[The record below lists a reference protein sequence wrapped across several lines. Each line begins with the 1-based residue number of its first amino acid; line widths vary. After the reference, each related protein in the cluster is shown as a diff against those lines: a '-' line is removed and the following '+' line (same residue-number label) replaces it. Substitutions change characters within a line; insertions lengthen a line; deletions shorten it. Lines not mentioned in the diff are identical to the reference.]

1 MRVFFQTSRQRSFL
15 SACRIARKKWSAS
28 VPLLLAAL
36 LTVVFYSCRDEDLLP
51 SVQSVE
57 HNGTRTED
65 NANTSGL
72 TISGDIKKFYDDK
85 NNLLY
90 SGYTYAPS
98 RRVPLVGEGRVI
110 NQITKNLV
118 GVLSNSDNKLEYLV
132 DKNLDNSVK
141 LTGLAEVNTGLPI
154 LSVKDVNRVYYDS
167 SNGIKV
173 GFLYKDPG
181 GLLSLNVLK
190 GFWVKTYL
198 KGEEQ
203 DGSSTSGSGD
213 DFQLLNLNLLN
224 VSGGLSEIS
233 FTTTK
238 PFDEVRI
245 GCASIDVD
253 VLSGLEFYYAF
264 VGENPKKIA
273 ASFGYYKE
281 AETNSGLGN
290 TNNLIDEYPD
300 NSEQLSMLGHHELYV
315 DFNEKIVKD
324 SEIGFKTGGLKTLDI
339 DLTGLSLFE
348 LTNNDVNNKYVWG
361 NEKVLSGGIGIS
373 LLGTQDGSM
382 SAIAKEDCYGV
393 KIKLNTGLV
402 GGLLDAILGLLG
414 NTHYYYAY
422 SRDPVEIDVS
432 SYFTIG
438 NDTISTDYY
447 NLPTPSDDGSVSY
460 SLDRWPSGATSPS
473 ISGNRIT
480 GMTVNGDYV
489 VQAIYK
495 RGEETS
501 WSYAVIHR
509 DKKEAEAGC
518 NTMMINTSA
527 NQGQYTVVESSG
539 SQGGISLFNK
549 INNRQNLV
557 DDDYTNYAEATNV
570 LSLIQFGS
578 LAGVHSSQDIA
589 PQGGGKTR
597 VGFVMQTNNQLLGAD
612 VLKFFFIRL
621 YNDGK
626 EVFSGLTAENDAV
639 GVGLVGNDGSKLR
652 FYVETDQTFD
662 QVELWTAGLL
672 NVNLNTF
679 RLYYAFYEPVTCEEY
694 AGTSEACMEM
704 ITAQKHG
711 ATINYA
717 ETKSSSAASV
727 GSTMN
732 NLSYVIDNSQQTA
745 ASIVAGVSL
754 ISRSTVAVKFNSIRG
769 GQPVGA
775 ILRTP
780 GYVLNASVLQNVT
793 IAAYNGGQAVASES
807 TSGGLASIEVIS
819 DAGLAYMEVTPLQD
833 YDEVRISFPS
843 LADALET
850 VWLSGFYIRP
860 DANGNGIPD
869 CAEEPDD
876 QGGTDGITYKSIT
889 EHVCVDETND
899 LGKVRISVDAQ
910 DDKVGTKL
918 TFTCYPYNGNGQKIE
933 QEAELQQDDKGYF
946 FELSLPVGDYSISG
960 LSTYNGLRAQ
970 VHPLKTTWKRNAAD
984 TDWNNWSN
992 WTDGSPWGCTN
1003 VVIPTGATRY
1013 PNLKAWGSVD
1023 KFYGG
1028 NYCANIHFEPGAAV
1042 LNTQYLEY
1050 DCAYVEMEVQSGMY
1064 HMISTP
1070 LHGMVTGDMF
1080 VSPEM
1085 PAYFTPLNGAT
1096 YREVRHNPVV
1106 RQKMYSRAVTTATSG
1121 TDLNGTVAATADWSR
1136 TFNAVAQL
1144 YEQAQGIKMMV
1155 GNEGDG
1161 TSYRLRFPKAYTEY
1175 NYYTLSGGWVKE
1187 ETLPEG
1193 ARNMNGKFAYEESGF
1208 KPENAGRS
1216 FTFKLRNEEQGA
1228 TYFVAGNPFMSYLD
1242 IKTFLTENK
1251 QSVQAI
1257 RIIDSENVFGE
1268 EEGLVRISLSE
1279 NGNLSFDVAGEQSN
1293 TIAPLQAFYVEASG
1307 DNASDNV
1314 DITYTSNMFVQPF
1327 ASTATRSSRSASVP
1341 AAGEMKISAVS
1352 GNSVSSCSLLRS
1364 AGASDAYNAKED
1376 VITLID
1382 ENFMPKVKVYTVA
1395 GKRALDIQK
1404 IKNAARVDL
1413 GFMVKDGSQQTK
1425 FTLNYGSN
1433 WKGWTLVDKQTGN
1446 RYLLDG
1452 TSLTVNA
1459 GAMKSNNGRFY
1470 LVKE

>member
-1 MRVFFQTSRQRSFL
+1 MSVFFQTSRQRSFL
-15 SACRIARKKWSAS
+15 SACRIAGKKWSAS
-28 VPLLLAAL
+28 VPLFLAAL

-51 SVQSVE
+51 SVQSFE
-57 HNGTRTED
+57 QGGTRAE
-65 NANTSGL
+65 AASTSGL
-72 TISGDIKKFYDDK
+72 DVVQDA
-85 NNLLY
+85 
-90 SGYTYAPS
+90 TYGATYKPNC
-98 RRVPLVGEGRVI
+98 RVPLVGEGRVI

-132 DKNLDNSVK
+132 DKNLDNSVSLK
-141 LTGLAEVNTGLPI
+141 GLAEVNTGLPI

-181 GLLSLNVLK
+181 GLLSLDVLK

-203 DGSSTSGSGD
+203 DGSSTLGSGEN
-213 DFQLLNLNLLN
+213 FQLLNLNLLN

-233 FTTTK
+233 FTTTR

-273 ASFGYYKE
+273 AEKH
-281 AETNSGLGN
+281 
-290 TNNLIDEYPD
+290 EYPYA
-300 NSEQLSMLGHHELYV
+300 EQERPLHPLSKGDLVNESLTDGPVCEL
-315 DFNEKIVKD
+315 
-324 SEIGFKTGGLKTLDI
+324 
-339 DLTGLSLFE
+339 
-348 LTNNDVNNKYVWG
+348 
-361 NEKVLSGGIGIS
+361 IS
-373 LLGTQDGSM
+373 
-382 SAIAKEDCYGV
+382 
-393 KIKLNTGLV
+393 
-402 GGLLDAILGLLG
+402 GLLG
-414 NTHYYYAY
+414 GLTCRVDFGATIPVGSEVGYYTKGGGLASISLGATKLNAYDTSDNNPQSINTESGIGVSALAGGAREFSMILTKENAQRLELDLPSGINLLSAVRVHYAY

-447 NLPTPSDDGSVSY
+447 NLPTPSDGTVSY
-460 SLDRWPSGATSPS
+460 SLFSSPDGATSS

-480 GMTVNGDYV
+480 GMTVNGDYAV
-489 VQAIYK
+489 KAVYT
-495 RGEETS
+495 REEKEIS

-509 DKKEAEAGC
+509 NKKEAVAGC

-557 DDDYTNYAEATNV
+557 DGDYTNYAEATNV

-589 PQGGGKTR
+589 PQGGKTR

-621 YNDGK
+621 YKDGE
-626 EVFSGLTAENDAV
+626 EVFSGLTAENDAI

-652 FYVETDQTFD
+652 FYVETDKTFD

-679 RLYYAFYEPVTCEEY
+679 RLYYAFYEPTTCEEY

-727 GSTMN
+727 GATMN

-769 GQPVGA
+769 GQPLGA

-819 DAGLAYMEVTPLQD
+819 DAGLAYMEVTPLQG

-876 QGGTDGITYKSIT
+876 QGETDIAYKSIT
-889 EHVCVDETND
+889 EHVCVDETTY
-899 LGKVRISVDAQ
+899 LGNVRIFVDAQ

-933 QEAELQQDDKGYF
+933 QEAELRQDDKGYF

-970 VHPLKTTWKRNAAD
+970 VHPLKTTWKRNASD

-1003 VVIPTGATRY
+1003 VVIPAGATRY
-1013 PNLKAWGSVD
+1013 PNLNAWGSVD

-1070 LHGMVTGDMF
+1070 LHGMITGDMF

-1096 YREVRHNPVV
+1096 YREVRHNPIV

-1121 TDLNGTVAATADWSR
+1121 TDSNGTVVATADWSR
-1136 TFNAVAQL
+1136 TFNAVAQP

-1155 GNEGDG
+1155 GNDWG

-1175 NYYTLSGGWVKE
+1175 NYYTLSGRWVKK

-1216 FTFKLRNEEQGA
+1216 FTFELRNEEQGA

-1257 RIIDSENVFGE
+1257 RIIDSESVFGE
-1268 EEGLVRISLSE
+1268 EEGLVRISLGK
-1279 NGNLSFDVAGEQSN
+1279 NGDLSFDVAGEQSN
-1293 TIAPLQAFYVEASG
+1293 TIAPLQAFYVEALEG
-1307 DNASDNV
+1307 YTSDNV
-1314 DITYTSNMFVQPF
+1314 NITYTSDMFVQPS

-1341 AAGEMKISAVS
+1341 TAGEMKISAVS
-1352 GNSVSSCSLLRS
+1352 GNSVSSCSLIRS

-1376 VITLID
+1376 IVSLID
-1382 ENFMPKVKVYTVA
+1382 EDFMPKVKVYTVA
-1395 GKRALDIQK
+1395 DKRALDIQK
-1404 IKNAARVDL
+1404 MSNATRVDL
-1413 GFMVKDGSQQTK
+1413 GFMVKDGSQQTE
-1425 FTLNYGSN
+1425 FTLDYGSN
-1433 WKGWTLVDKQTGN
+1433 WKGWTLVDKQTGK
-1446 RYLLDG
+1446 RYLLMV
-1452 TSLTVNA
+1452 L
-1459 GAMKSNNGRFY
+1459 R
-1470 LVKE
+1470 LQ

>member
-1 MRVFFQTSRQRSFL
+1 MKSFFQTSRQRSFL
-15 SACRIARKKWSAS
+15 SACRITGKKWSAS

-36 LTVVFYSCRDEDLLP
+36 LAVVFYSCRDEDLFP
-51 SVQSVE
+51 SMQSFE
-57 HNGTRTED
+57 QGGTRAET
-65 NANTSGL
+65 ASTSGL
-72 TISGDIKKFYDDK
+72 DAVQDK
-85 NNLLY
+85 
-90 SGYTYAPS
+90 TYGATYKPNC
-98 RRVPLVGEGRVI
+98 RVPLVGEGRVI

-132 DKNLDNSVK
+132 DKNLDNSVSLK
-141 LTGLAEVNTGLPI
+141 GLAEVNTGLPI

-167 SNGIKV
+167 SDGIKV
-173 GFLYKDPG
+173 GFLYKAPG
-181 GLLSLNVLK
+181 GLLSLNVLQ

-198 KGEEQ
+198 NGDEQ

-213 DFQLLNLNLLN
+213 SFQLVNLNLLN

-233 FTTTK
+233 FTTKK

-245 GCASIDVD
+245 GCASITAD
-253 VLSGLEFYYAF
+253 VLGGLEFYYAF

-273 ASFGYYKE
+273 AKE
-281 AETNSGLGN
+281 H
-290 TNNLIDEYPD
+290 EYPD
-300 NSEQLSMLGHHELYV
+300 AEQEKPKPILSEGDLVNKSLNDGPVCELVSGLFGGLTCRV
-315 DFNEKIVKD
+315 DFGATIPVG
-324 SEIGFKTGGLKTLDI
+324 SEVGYYTTGGGLASISLGKTKLNAYDTS
-339 DLTGLSLFE
+339 D
-348 LTNNDVNNKYVWG
+348 NNPQSINM
-361 NEKVLSGGIGIS
+361 ESGIGVSALAGGAREFSMILTKENAQRLELDLPS
-373 LLGTQDGSM
+373 GINLL
-382 SAIAKEDCYGV
+382 SAV
-393 KIKLNTGLV
+393 QV
-402 GGLLDAILGLLG
+402 
-414 NTHYYYAY
+414 HYAY
-422 SRDPVEIDVS
+422 SRDPVKIDIS
-432 SYFTIG
+432 SYFSIG

-447 NLPTPSDDGSVSY
+447 NLPTLSDGTVSY
-460 SLDRWPSGATSPS
+460 SLISSPSGATSS

-489 VQAIYK
+489 VKAIYT

-501 WSYAVIHR
+501 WSLAVIHR

-518 NTMMINTSA
+518 NTMMINTSG
-527 NQGQYTVVESSG
+527 NEGQYTVVESSG
-539 SQGGISLFNK
+539 SQGGISLFNTIK
-549 INNRQNLV
+549 NRQYLV

-578 LAGVHSSQDIA
+578 LAGVYSSQDIA
-589 PQGGGKTR
+589 PQGEKTR

-612 VLKFFFIRL
+612 ILKFFFIRL
-621 YNDGK
+621 YKDGE

-717 ETKSSSAASV
+717 ETKSSSAVSV
-727 GSTMN
+727 GATMN

-769 GQPVGA
+769 GQPLGA

-793 IAAYNGGQAVASES
+793 IAAYNDGQAVASES

-860 DANGNGIPD
+860 DANNNGIPD
-869 CAEEPDD
+869 CAEEPSD
-876 QGGTDGITYKSIT
+876 QGGTDGITYTSIT
-889 EHVCVDETND
+889 GHVCVDETTY
-899 LGKVRISVDAQ
+899 LGNVRISVDAI
-910 DDKVGTKL
+910 DELLGTEL

-933 QEAELQQDDKGYF
+933 QEAVLQSDNDGYF

-960 LSTYNGLRAQ
+960 LPTYNGPRAQ
-970 VHPLKTTWKRNAAD
+970 VHPLKTTWKRNASD
-984 TDWNNWSN
+984 TDWNNWNN

-1003 VVIPTGATRY
+1003 VVIPAGATRY
-1013 PNLKAWGSVD
+1013 PDLKAWSSVD
-1023 KFYGG
+1023 NFYGG

-1070 LHGMVTGDMF
+1070 LHSMVTGDMF
-1080 VSPEM
+1080 VSSEM
-1085 PAYFTPLNGAT
+1085 PAYFTPLNGDT
-1096 YREVRHNPVV
+1096 YCEVRHNPIV
-1106 RQKMYSRAVTTATSG
+1106 RQKMYSRAVTTATSS
-1121 TDLNGTVAATADWSR
+1121 TNGTVVATADWSR
-1136 TFNAVAQL
+1136 TFNAVAQP

-1155 GNEGDG
+1155 GNEEG

-1175 NYYTLSGGWVKE
+1175 NYYTLSGGWVKG
-1187 ETLPEG
+1187 ETLPKE
-1193 ARNMNGKFAYEESGF
+1193 ARNMNGKFTYEESGF
-1208 KPENAGRS
+1208 KPENAGSS
-1216 FTFKLRNEEQGA
+1216 FTFELRNEKQGA
-1228 TYFVAGNPFMSYLD
+1228 TYFVFVAGNPFMSYLD

-1257 RIIDSENVFGE
+1257 RIIDSESVFGE
-1268 EEGLVRISLSE
+1268 EEGLVRISLGE
-1279 NGNLSFDVAGEQSN
+1279 NGDLSFDVAGEQSN
-1293 TIAPLQAFYVEASG
+1293 TIAPLQAFYVEVLEG
-1307 DNASDNV
+1307 YTSDNV
-1314 DITYTSNMFVQPF
+1314 NITYTSDMFVQPS
-1327 ASTATRSSRSASVP
+1327 ASTATRASRSVSAPSAS
-1341 AAGEMKISAVS
+1341 EMKISATS
-1352 GNSVSSCSLLRS
+1352 EGSVSTCSLVLS
-1364 AGASDAYNAKED
+1364 AEASDSYSAKED
-1376 VITLID
+1376 VVSLID
-1382 ENFMPKVKVYTVA
+1382 EDFMPKVKVYTVA
-1395 GKRALDIQK
+1395 DKRALDIQK
-1404 IKNAARVDL
+1404 MNNAKHVDL
-1413 GFMVKDGSQQTK
+1413 GFIVKDGTK
-1425 FTLNYGSN
+1425 NVEITLNYGSN

-1446 RYLLDG
+1446 RYELNG
-1452 TSLTVNA
+1452 NTVSVNA
-1459 GAMKSNNGRFY
+1459 GALKSNDSRFY
-1470 LVKE
+1470 LEKQ

>member
-1 MRVFFQTSRQRSFL
+1 MSVFFQTSRQRSFL
-15 SACRIARKKWSAS
+15 SVCRIAGKKWSAS
-28 VPLLLAAL
+28 VPLFLAAL

-51 SVQSVE
+51 SVQSFE
-57 HNGTRTED
+57 QGGTRAET
-65 NANTSGL
+65 ASTSGL
-72 TISGDIKKFYDDK
+72 DVVQDA
-85 NNLLY
+85 
-90 SGYTYAPS
+90 TYGATYKPNC
-98 RRVPLVGEGRVI
+98 RVPLVGEGRVI

-132 DKNLDNSVK
+132 DKNLDNFVSLK
-141 LTGLAEVNTGLPI
+141 GLAEVNAGLPI

-181 GLLSLNVLK
+181 GLLSLNVLQ

-198 KGEEQ
+198 KGKEQ

-213 DFQLLNLNLLN
+213 KFQLLNLNLLN

-245 GCASIDVD
+245 GCASISVD

-273 ASFGYYKE
+273 AEKH
-281 AETNSGLGN
+281 
-290 TNNLIDEYPD
+290 EYPYA
-300 NSEQLSMLGHHELYV
+300 EQERPLHPLSKGDLV
-315 DFNEKIVKD
+315 NE
-324 SEIGFKTGGLKTLDI
+324 S
-339 DLTGLSLFE
+339 LT
-348 LTNNDVNNKYVWG
+348 
-361 NEKVLSGGIGIS
+361 
-373 LLGTQDGSM
+373 DGPVC
-382 SAIAKEDCYGV
+382 E
-393 KIKLNTGLV
+393 LV
-402 GGLLDAILGLLG
+402 GGLLGGGLTCRVDFGATIPVGSEVGYYTTGGGLASISLGATKLNAYDTSDNNPQSINAESGIGVSALAGGAREFSMILTKKDTRRLELDLPSGINLLSAVQV
-414 NTHYYYAY
+414 HYAY

-447 NLPTPSDDGSVSY
+447 NLPTPSEGTVIY
-460 SLDRWPSGATSPS
+460 SLISSPNGVTSPE
-473 ISGNRIT
+473 ISGNHIT

-489 VQAIYK
+489 VKAVYT
-495 RGEETS
+495 REEKEIS

-509 DKKEAEAGC
+509 NKKEAEAGC
-518 NTMMINTSA
+518 NTMMINTSG
-527 NQGQYTVVESSG
+527 NEGQYTVVESSG

-557 DDDYTNYAEATNV
+557 DGDYTNYAEATNV

-589 PQGGGKTR
+589 LQGGGKTR

-621 YNDGK
+621 YKDGK

-652 FYVETDQTFD
+652 FYVETDRTFD

-717 ETKSSSAASV
+717 ETKSSSVASV
-727 GSTMN
+727 GATTN

-754 ISRSTVAVKFNSIRG
+754 ISRPTVAVKFNSIRG
-769 GQPVGA
+769 GQPLGA

-807 TSGGLASIEVIS
+807 TSSGLASIEVIS

-833 YDEVRISFPS
+833 YNEVRISFPS

-869 CAEEPDD
+869 CAEELEV
-876 QGGTDGITYKSIT
+876 QGEIDIVCRDIT
-889 EHVCVDETND
+889 EHVCVDETTY
-899 LGKVRISVDAQ
+899 LGNVRISVDA
-910 DDKVGTKL
+910 KPELLGTEL

-933 QEAELQQDDKGYF
+933 QEAALQQDNNGYF

-970 VHPLKTTWKRNAAD
+970 VHPLKTTWKRNALD
-984 TDWNNWSN
+984 TDWNNWNN

-1003 VVIPTGATRY
+1003 VVIPAGATRY
-1013 PNLKAWGSVD
+1013 PNLNAWGSVD

-1121 TDLNGTVAATADWSR
+1121 TDPNGTVVATADWSR
-1136 TFNAVAQL
+1136 TFNAVAQP

-1155 GNEGDG
+1155 GNDWG

-1175 NYYTLSGGWVKE
+1175 NYYTLSGGWVKK

-1193 ARNMNGKFAYEESGF
+1193 ARNMNGKFAYEVIGF
-1208 KPENAGRS
+1208 NPENAGSS
-1216 FTFKLRNEEQGA
+1216 FTFELRNEEQGA
-1228 TYFVAGNPFMSYLD
+1228 TCFVAGNPFMSYLD

-1257 RIIDSENVFGE
+1257 RIIDSENIFGGK
-1268 EEGLVRISLSE
+1268 EGLVRISLGE
-1279 NGNLSFDVAGEQSN
+1279 NGDLSFDVAGEQSN
-1293 TIAPLQAFYVEASG
+1293 TIAPLQAFYVEVSG
-1307 DNASDNV
+1307 DYASDNV
-1314 DITYTSNMFVQPF
+1314 NITYTSNMFVQPS

-1341 AAGEMKISAVS
+1341 TAGEMKISAVS

-1376 VITLID
+1376 IVSLID
-1382 ENFMPKVKVYTVA
+1382 EDFMPKVKVYTVA
-1395 GKRALDIQK
+1395 DKRALDIQK
-1404 IKNAARVDL
+1404 MSNATRVGL
-1413 GFMVKDGSQQTK
+1413 GFMVKDGSQQTE
-1425 FTLNYGSN
+1425 FTLDYGSN
-1433 WKGWTLVDKQTGN
+1433 WKGWTLVDKQTGK

-1459 GAMKSNNGRFY
+1459 GAMKSNDGRFY

>member
-1 MRVFFQTSRQRSFL
+1 MSVFFQTSRQRSFL
-15 SACRIARKKWSAS
+15 SACRIAGKKWSAS
-28 VPLLLAAL
+28 VPLFLAAL

-51 SVQSVE
+51 SVQSFE
-57 HNGTRTED
+57 QGGTRAE
-65 NANTSGL
+65 AASTSGL
-72 TISGDIKKFYDDK
+72 DVVQDATGA
-85 NNLLY
+85 
-90 SGYTYAPS
+90 TYKPNC
-98 RRVPLVGEGRVI
+98 RVPLVGEGRVI

-132 DKNLDNSVK
+132 DKNLDNSVSLK
-141 LTGLAEVNTGLPI
+141 GLAEVNAGLPI

-173 GFLYKDPG
+173 GFLYKAPG
-181 GLLSLNVLK
+181 GLLSLNVLQ

-198 KGEEQ
+198 KGKEQ

-213 DFQLLNLNLLN
+213 NFKLLNLNLLN

-245 GCASIDVD
+245 GCASISVE

-273 ASFGYYKE
+273 AEKHEYPYAEQERPLHPLSKGDLVNESLIDGPVCELVSGLLGGLTCRVDFGATIPVGSEVGYY
-281 AETNSGLGN
+281 T
-290 TNNLIDEYPD
+290 
-300 NSEQLSMLGHHELYV
+300 
-315 DFNEKIVKD
+315 
-324 SEIGFKTGGLKTLDI
+324 TGGGLASISLGATKLNAYD
-339 DLTGLSLFE
+339 TGD
-348 LTNNDVNNKYVWG
+348 NNPQSINT
-361 NEKVLSGGIGIS
+361 ESGIGV
-373 LLGTQDGSM
+373 
-382 SAIAKEDCYGV
+382 SA
-393 KIKLNTGLV
+393 LV
-402 GGLLDAILGLLG
+402 GGAREFSMILTKKDTRRLELDLPSGINLLSAVKV
-414 NTHYYYAY
+414 HYAY

-447 NLPTPSDDGSVSY
+447 NLPTPSEGTVIY
-460 SLDRWPSGATSPS
+460 SLISWPSGATSPS
-473 ISGNRIT
+473 ISGNHMT

-489 VQAIYK
+489 VKAVYT

-509 DKKEAEAGC
+509 NKKEAVAGC
-518 NTMMINTSA
+518 NTMMINTSG
-527 NQGQYTVVESSG
+527 NEGQYTVVESSG

-557 DDDYTNYAEATNV
+557 DGDYTNYAEATNV

-589 PQGGGKTR
+589 PQGGRKTR

-621 YNDGK
+621 YKDGE
-626 EVFSGLTAENDAV
+626 EVFSGLTAENDAI

-652 FYVETDQTFD
+652 FYVETDKTFD

-679 RLYYAFYEPVTCEEY
+679 RLYYAFYEPTTCEEY

-727 GSTMN
+727 GATMN

-780 GYVLNASVLQNVT
+780 GYVLNASVLQNVA

-876 QGGTDGITYKSIT
+876 QGETDIAYKSIT
-889 EHVCVDETND
+889 EHVCVDETTY
-899 LGKVRISVDAQ
+899 LGNVRIFVDAQ

-933 QEAELQQDDKGYF
+933 QEAELRQDDKGYF

-970 VHPLKTTWKRNAAD
+970 VHPLKTTWKRNASD

-1003 VVIPTGATRY
+1003 VVIPAGATRY
-1013 PNLKAWGSVD
+1013 PDLNAWGSVD

-1096 YREVRHNPVV
+1096 YREVRHNPIV

-1121 TDLNGTVAATADWSR
+1121 TNGTVVATADWSR
-1136 TFNAVAQL
+1136 TFNAVAQP

-1155 GNEGDG
+1155 GNDWG

-1175 NYYTLSGGWVKE
+1175 NYYTLSGEWVKK

-1193 ARNMNGKFAYEESGF
+1193 ARNMNGKFAYEVIGF
-1208 KPENAGRS
+1208 NPENAGSS
-1216 FTFKLRNEEQGA
+1216 FTFELRNEEQGA

-1257 RIIDSENVFGE
+1257 RIIDSENIFGG
-1268 EEGLVRISLSE
+1268 EEGLVRISLGK
-1279 NGNLSFDVAGEQSN
+1279 NGDLSFDVAGEQSN
-1293 TIAPLQAFYVEASG
+1293 TIAPLQAFYVEALEG
-1307 DNASDNV
+1307 YTSDNV
-1314 DITYTSNMFVQPF
+1314 NITYTSDMFVQPS

-1341 AAGEMKISAVS
+1341 TAGEMKISAVS
-1352 GNSVSSCSLLRS
+1352 GNSVSSCSLLHS

-1376 VITLID
+1376 IVSLID
-1382 ENFMPKVKVYTVA
+1382 EDFMPKVKVYTVA
-1395 GKRALDIQK
+1395 DKRALDIQK
-1404 IKNAARVDL
+1404 MSNATRVGL
-1413 GFMVKDGSQQTK
+1413 GFMVKDGSQQTE
-1425 FTLNYGSN
+1425 FTLDYGSN
-1433 WKGWTLVDKQTGN
+1433 WKGWTLVDKQTGK

-1459 GAMKSNNGRFY
+1459 GAMKSNDGRFY

>member
-1 MRVFFQTSRQRSFL
+1 MSVFFQTSRQRSFL
-15 SACRIARKKWSAS
+15 SVCRIAGKKWSAS
-28 VPLLLAAL
+28 VPLFLAAL

-51 SVQSVE
+51 SVQSFE
-57 HNGTRTED
+57 QGGTRAET
-65 NANTSGL
+65 ASTSGL
-72 TISGDIKKFYDDK
+72 DVVQDA
-85 NNLLY
+85 
-90 SGYTYAPS
+90 TYGATYKPNC
-98 RRVPLVGEGRVI
+98 RVPLVGEGRVI

-132 DKNLDNSVK
+132 DKNLDNFVSLK
-141 LTGLAEVNTGLPI
+141 GLAEVNAGLPI

-181 GLLSLNVLK
+181 GLLSLNVLQ

-198 KGEEQ
+198 KGKEQ

-213 DFQLLNLNLLN
+213 NFQLLNLNLLN

-273 ASFGYYKE
+273 AEKH
-281 AETNSGLGN
+281 
-290 TNNLIDEYPD
+290 EYPYA
-300 NSEQLSMLGHHELYV
+300 EQERPLHPLSKGDLV
-315 DFNEKIVKD
+315 NE
-324 SEIGFKTGGLKTLDI
+324 S
-339 DLTGLSLFE
+339 LT
-348 LTNNDVNNKYVWG
+348 
-361 NEKVLSGGIGIS
+361 
-373 LLGTQDGSM
+373 DGPVC
-382 SAIAKEDCYGV
+382 E
-393 KIKLNTGLV
+393 LV
-402 GGLLDAILGLLG
+402 GGLLGGGLTCRVDFGATIPVGSEVGYYTTGGGLASISLGATKLNAYDTSDNNPQSINAESGIGVSALAGGAREFSMILTKKDTRRLELDLPSGINLLSAVQV
-414 NTHYYYAY
+414 HYAY

-447 NLPTPSDDGSVSY
+447 NLPTPSEGTVIY
-460 SLDRWPSGATSPS
+460 SLISSPNGVTSPE
-473 ISGNRIT
+473 ISGNHIT

-489 VQAIYK
+489 VKAVYT
-495 RGEETS
+495 REEKEIS

-509 DKKEAEAGC
+509 NKKEAEAGC
-518 NTMMINTSA
+518 NTMMINTSG
-527 NQGQYTVVESSG
+527 NEGQYTVVESSG

-557 DDDYTNYAEATNV
+557 DGDYTNYAEATNV

-589 PQGGGKTR
+589 LQGGGKTR

-621 YNDGK
+621 YKDGK

-652 FYVETDQTFD
+652 FYVETDRTFD

-717 ETKSSSAASV
+717 ETKSSSVASV
-727 GSTMN
+727 GATTN

-769 GQPVGA
+769 GQPLGA
-775 ILRTP
+775 ILRMP

-807 TSGGLASIEVIS
+807 TSSGLASIEVIS

-833 YDEVRISFPS
+833 YNEVRISFPS

-869 CAEEPDD
+869 CAEELEV
-876 QGGTDGITYKSIT
+876 QGEIDIVYRDIT
-889 EHVCVDETND
+889 EHVCVDETTY
-899 LGKVRISVDAQ
+899 LGNVRISVDA
-910 DDKVGTKL
+910 KPELLGTEL

-933 QEAELQQDDKGYF
+933 QEAALQQDNNGYF

-970 VHPLKTTWKRNAAD
+970 VHPLKTTWKRNASD

-1003 VVIPTGATRY
+1003 VVIPAGATRY
-1013 PNLKAWGSVD
+1013 PNLNAWGSVD

-1121 TDLNGTVAATADWSR
+1121 TDPNGTVVATADWSR
-1136 TFNAVAQL
+1136 TFNAVAQP

-1155 GNEGDG
+1155 GNDWG

-1175 NYYTLSGGWVKE
+1175 NYYTLSGGWVKK

-1193 ARNMNGKFAYEESGF
+1193 ARNMNGKFAYEVIGF
-1208 KPENAGRS
+1208 NPENAGSS
-1216 FTFKLRNEEQGA
+1216 FTFELRNEEQGA
-1228 TYFVAGNPFMSYLD
+1228 TCFVAGNPFMSYLD

-1257 RIIDSENVFGE
+1257 RIIDSENIFGE
-1268 EEGLVRISLSE
+1268 EEGLVRISLGE
-1279 NGNLSFDVAGEQSN
+1279 NGDLSFDVAGEQSN
-1293 TIAPLQAFYVEASG
+1293 TIAPLQAFYVEVSG
-1307 DNASDNV
+1307 DYASDNV
-1314 DITYTSNMFVQPF
+1314 NITYTSNMFVQPS

-1341 AAGEMKISAVS
+1341 TAGEMKISAVS

-1376 VITLID
+1376 IVSLID
-1382 ENFMPKVKVYTVA
+1382 EDFMPKVKVYTVA
-1395 GKRALDIQK
+1395 DKRALDIQK
-1404 IKNAARVDL
+1404 MSNATRVGL
-1413 GFMVKDGSQQTK
+1413 GFMVKDGSQQTE
-1425 FTLNYGSN
+1425 FTLDYGSN
-1433 WKGWTLVDKQTGN
+1433 WKGWTLVDKQTGK

-1459 GAMKSNNGRFY
+1459 GAMKSNDGRFY

>member
-1 MRVFFQTSRQRSFL
+1 MSVFFQTSRQRSFL
-15 SACRIARKKWSAS
+15 SACRIAGKKWSAS
-28 VPLLLAAL
+28 VPLFLAAL

-51 SVQSVE
+51 SVQSFE
-57 HNGTRTED
+57 QGGTRAE
-65 NANTSGL
+65 AASTSGL
-72 TISGDIKKFYDDK
+72 DVVQDATGA
-85 NNLLY
+85 
-90 SGYTYAPS
+90 TYKPNC
-98 RRVPLVGEGRVI
+98 RVPLVGEGRVI

-132 DKNLDNSVK
+132 DKNLDNSVSLK
-141 LTGLAEVNTGLPI
+141 GLAEVNAGLPI

-173 GFLYKDPG
+173 GFLYKAPG
-181 GLLSLNVLK
+181 GLLSLNVLQ

-198 KGEEQ
+198 KGKEQ

-213 DFQLLNLNLLN
+213 KFQLLNLNLLN

-245 GCASIDVD
+245 GCASISVE

-273 ASFGYYKE
+273 AKE
-281 AETNSGLGN
+281 H
-290 TNNLIDEYPD
+290 EYPD
-300 NSEQLSMLGHHELYV
+300 AKQERPS
-315 DFNEKIVKD
+315 
-324 SEIGFKTGGLKTLDI
+324 
-339 DLTGLSLFE
+339 
-348 LTNNDVNNKYVWG
+348 TNITD
-361 NEKVLSGGIGIS
+361 
-373 LLGTQDGSM
+373 LLGRNLVDSDISNGPTCELLS
-382 SAIAKEDCYGV
+382 
-393 KIKLNTGLV
+393 GLV
-402 GGLLDAILGLLG
+402 GGGLTCRVDFGATIPVGSEVGYYTTGGGLASISLGATKLNAYDTGDNNPQSINTESGIGVSALAGGAREFSMILTKKDTRRLELDLPSGINLLSAVQV
-414 NTHYYYAY
+414 HYAY

-447 NLPTPSDDGSVSY
+447 NLPTPSEGTVIY
-460 SLDRWPSGATSPS
+460 SLISWPSGATSPS
-473 ISGNRIT
+473 ISGNHMT

-489 VQAIYK
+489 VKAVYTREEK
-495 RGEETS
+495 ETS

-509 DKKEAEAGC
+509 NKKEAVAGC
-518 NTMMINTSA
+518 NTMMINTSG
-527 NQGQYTVVESSG
+527 NEGQYTVVESSG

-557 DDDYTNYAEATNV
+557 DGDYTNYAEATNV

-589 PQGGGKTR
+589 PQGGKTR

-621 YNDGK
+621 YKDGE
-626 EVFSGLTAENDAV
+626 EVFSGLTAENDAI

-652 FYVETDQTFD
+652 FYVETDKTFD

-679 RLYYAFYEPVTCEEY
+679 RLYYAFYEPTTCEEY

-727 GSTMN
+727 GATMN

-769 GQPVGA
+769 GQPLGA

-876 QGGTDGITYKSIT
+876 QGETDITYRSIT
-889 EHVCVDETND
+889 EHVCVDETTY
-899 LGKVRISVDAQ
+899 LGNVRISVDA
-910 DDKVGTKL
+910 KSELLGTEL
-918 TFTCYPYNGNGQKIE
+918 TFTCYPYNGNEQKIE
-933 QEAELQQDDKGYF
+933 QKAELQQDDKGYF

-970 VHPLKTTWKRNAAD
+970 VHPLKTTWKRNASD

-1003 VVIPTGATRY
+1003 VVIPAGATRY
-1013 PNLKAWGSVD
+1013 PNLNAWGSVD

-1070 LHGMVTGDMF
+1070 LHGMITGDMF

-1096 YREVRHNPVV
+1096 YREVRHNPIV

-1121 TDLNGTVAATADWSR
+1121 TDSNGTVVATADWSR
-1136 TFNAVAQL
+1136 TFNAVAQP

-1155 GNEGDG
+1155 GNDWG

-1175 NYYTLSGGWVKE
+1175 NYYTLSGRWVKK

-1216 FTFKLRNEEQGA
+1216 FTFELRNEEQGA

-1257 RIIDSENVFGE
+1257 RIIDSESVFGE
-1268 EEGLVRISLSE
+1268 EEGLVRISLGK
-1279 NGNLSFDVAGEQSN
+1279 NGDLSFDVAGEQSN
-1293 TIAPLQAFYVEASG
+1293 TIAPLQAFYVEALEG
-1307 DNASDNV
+1307 YTSDNV
-1314 DITYTSNMFVQPF
+1314 NITYTSDMFVQPS

-1341 AAGEMKISAVS
+1341 TAGEMKISAVS
-1352 GNSVSSCSLLRS
+1352 GNSVSSCSLIRS

-1376 VITLID
+1376 IVSLID
-1382 ENFMPKVKVYTVA
+1382 EDFMPKVKVYTVA
-1395 GKRALDIQK
+1395 DKRALDIQK
-1404 IKNAARVDL
+1404 MSNATRVDL
-1413 GFMVKDGSQQTK
+1413 GFMVKDGSQQTE
-1425 FTLNYGSN
+1425 FTLDYGSN
-1433 WKGWTLVDKQTGN
+1433 WKGWTLVDKQTGK

-1459 GAMKSNNGRFY
+1459 GAMKSNDGRFY

>member
-1 MRVFFQTSRQRSFL
+1 MSVFFQTSRQRSFL
-15 SACRIARKKWSAS
+15 SVCRIAGKKWSAS
-28 VPLLLAAL
+28 VPLFLAAL

-51 SVQSVE
+51 SVQSFE
-57 HNGTRTED
+57 QGGTRAET
-65 NANTSGL
+65 ASTSGL
-72 TISGDIKKFYDDK
+72 DVVQDA
-85 NNLLY
+85 
-90 SGYTYAPS
+90 TYGATYKPNC
-98 RRVPLVGEGRVI
+98 RVPLVGEGRVI

-132 DKNLDNSVK
+132 DKNLDNFVSLK
-141 LTGLAEVNTGLPI
+141 GLAEVNAGLPI

-167 SNGIKV
+167 SNVIKV

-181 GLLSLNVLK
+181 GLLSLDVLK

-203 DGSSTSGSGD
+203 DGSSTSGSGEN
-213 DFQLLNLNLLN
+213 FQLLNLNLLN

-233 FTTTK
+233 FTTKK

-273 ASFGYYKE
+273 AKE
-281 AETNSGLGN
+281 H
-290 TNNLIDEYPD
+290 EYPD
-300 NSEQLSMLGHHELYV
+300 AKQERPS
-315 DFNEKIVKD
+315 
-324 SEIGFKTGGLKTLDI
+324 
-339 DLTGLSLFE
+339 
-348 LTNNDVNNKYVWG
+348 TNITD
-361 NEKVLSGGIGIS
+361 
-373 LLGTQDGSM
+373 LLGRNLVDSDISNGPTCELLS
-382 SAIAKEDCYGV
+382 
-393 KIKLNTGLV
+393 GLV
-402 GGLLDAILGLLG
+402 GGGLTCRVDFGATIPVGSEVGYYTKGGGLASISLGATKLNAYDTGDNNPQSINTEGGIGVSALVGGAREFSMILTKENAQRLELDLPSGINLLSAVQV
-414 NTHYYYAY
+414 HYAY

-447 NLPTPSDDGSVSY
+447 NLPTPSDGSVTY
-460 SLDRWPSGATSPS
+460 SLISWPSGATSPS
-473 ISGNRIT
+473 ISGNHMT

-489 VQAIYK
+489 VKAIYTREEK
-495 RGEETS
+495 ETS

-509 DKKEAEAGC
+509 NKKEAVAGC
-518 NTMMINTSA
+518 NTMMINTSG
-527 NQGQYTVVESSG
+527 NEGQYTVVESSG

-557 DDDYTNYAEATNV
+557 DGDYTNYAEATNV

-589 PQGGGKTR
+589 PQGGKTR

-621 YNDGK
+621 YKDGE
-626 EVFSGLTAENDAV
+626 EVFSGLTAENDAI

-652 FYVETDQTFD
+652 FYVETDKTFD

-679 RLYYAFYEPVTCEEY
+679 RLYYAFYEPTTCEEY

-717 ETKSSSAASV
+717 ETKSSSVASV
-727 GSTMN
+727 GATTN

-769 GQPVGA
+769 GQPLGA

-807 TSGGLASIEVIS
+807 TSSGLASIEVIS

-833 YDEVRISFPS
+833 YNEVRISFPS

-869 CAEEPDD
+869 CAEELEV
-876 QGGTDGITYKSIT
+876 QGEIDIVYRGIT
-889 EHVCVDETND
+889 EHVCVDETTY
-899 LGKVRISVDAQ
+899 LGNVRISVDA
-910 DDKVGTKL
+910 KPELLGTEL

-933 QEAELQQDDKGYF
+933 QEAALQQDNNGYF

-970 VHPLKTTWKRNAAD
+970 VHPLKTTWKRNASD
-984 TDWNNWSN
+984 TDWNNWNN

-1003 VVIPTGATRY
+1003 VVIPAGATRY
-1013 PNLKAWGSVD
+1013 PNLNAWGSVD

-1121 TDLNGTVAATADWSR
+1121 TDPNGTVAATVDWSR
-1136 TFNAVAQL
+1136 TFNAVAQP

-1155 GNEGDG
+1155 GNDWG

-1175 NYYTLSGGWVKE
+1175 NYYTLSGGWVKK

-1193 ARNMNGKFAYEESGF
+1193 ARNMNGKFAYEVIGF
-1208 KPENAGRS
+1208 NPENAGSS
-1216 FTFKLRNEEQGA
+1216 FTFELRNEEQGA

-1257 RIIDSENVFGE
+1257 RIIDSENIFGG
-1268 EEGLVRISLSE
+1268 EEGLVRISLGE
-1279 NGNLSFDVAGEQSN
+1279 NGDLSFDVAGEQSN
-1293 TIAPLQAFYVEASG
+1293 TIAPLQAFYVEVSG
-1307 DNASDNV
+1307 DYASDNV
-1314 DITYTSNMFVQPF
+1314 NITYTSNMFVQPS

-1341 AAGEMKISAVS
+1341 TAGEMKISAVS
-1352 GNSVSSCSLLRS
+1352 GNSVSSCSLLHS

-1376 VITLID
+1376 IVSLID
-1382 ENFMPKVKVYTVA
+1382 EDFMPKVKVYTVA
-1395 GKRALDIQK
+1395 DKRALDIQK
-1404 IKNAARVDL
+1404 MSNATRVGL
-1413 GFMVKDGSQQTK
+1413 GFMVKDGSQQTE
-1425 FTLNYGSN
+1425 FTLDYGSN
-1433 WKGWTLVDKQTGN
+1433 WKGWTLVDKQTGK

-1459 GAMKSNNGRFY
+1459 GAMKSNDGRFY

>member
-1 MRVFFQTSRQRSFL
+1 MSVFFQTSRQRSFL
-15 SACRIARKKWSAS
+15 SVCRIAGKKWSAS
-28 VPLLLAAL
+28 VPLFLAAL

-51 SVQSVE
+51 SVQSFE
-57 HNGTRTED
+57 QGGTRAE
-65 NANTSGL
+65 AASTSGL
-72 TISGDIKKFYDDK
+72 DVVQDATGA
-85 NNLLY
+85 
-90 SGYTYAPS
+90 TYKPNC
-98 RRVPLVGEGRVI
+98 RVPLVGEGRVI

-132 DKNLDNSVK
+132 DKNLDNSVSLK
-141 LTGLAEVNTGLPI
+141 GLAEVNAGLPI

-173 GFLYKDPG
+173 GFLYKAPG
-181 GLLSLNVLK
+181 GLLSLNVLQ

-198 KGEEQ
+198 KGKEQ

-213 DFQLLNLNLLN
+213 KFQLLNLNLLN

-245 GCASIDVD
+245 GCASISVE

-273 ASFGYYKE
+273 AEKH
-281 AETNSGLGN
+281 
-290 TNNLIDEYPD
+290 EYPYAKQERP
-300 NSEQLSMLGHHELYV
+300 S
-315 DFNEKIVKD
+315 
-324 SEIGFKTGGLKTLDI
+324 
-339 DLTGLSLFE
+339 
-348 LTNNDVNNKYVWG
+348 TNITD
-361 NEKVLSGGIGIS
+361 
-373 LLGTQDGSM
+373 LLGRNLVDSDISNGPTCELLS
-382 SAIAKEDCYGV
+382 
-393 KIKLNTGLV
+393 GLV
-402 GGLLDAILGLLG
+402 GGGLTCRVDFGATIPVGSEVGYYTTGGGLASISLGATKLNAYDTGDNNPQSINTESGIGVSALVGGAREFSMILTKKDTRRLELDLPSGINLLSAVKV
-414 NTHYYYAY
+414 HYAY

-447 NLPTPSDDGSVSY
+447 NLPTPSEGTVIY
-460 SLDRWPSGATSPS
+460 SLISWPSGATSPS
-473 ISGNRIT
+473 ISGNHMT

-489 VQAIYK
+489 VKAVYT

-509 DKKEAEAGC
+509 NKKEAVAGC
-518 NTMMINTSA
+518 NTMMINTSG
-527 NQGQYTVVESSG
+527 NEGQYTVVESSG

-557 DDDYTNYAEATNV
+557 DGDYTNYAEATNV

-589 PQGGGKTR
+589 PQGGKTR

-621 YNDGK
+621 YKDGE

-679 RLYYAFYEPVTCEEY
+679 RLYYAFYEPTTCEEY

-727 GSTMN
+727 GATMN

-780 GYVLNASVLQNVT
+780 GYVLNASVLQNVA

-833 YDEVRISFPS
+833 YNEVRISFPS

-869 CAEEPDD
+869 CAEELEV
-876 QGGTDGITYKSIT
+876 QGEIDIVYRDIT
-889 EHVCVDETND
+889 EHVCVGEKNY
-899 LGKVRISVDAQ
+899 LGNVRISVDA
-910 DDKVGTKL
+910 KPELLGTEL

-933 QEAELQQDDKGYF
+933 QEAELRQDDKGYF

-970 VHPLKTTWKRNAAD
+970 VHPLKTTWKRNASD

-1003 VVIPTGATRY
+1003 VVIPAGATRY
-1013 PNLKAWGSVD
+1013 PDLNAWGSVD

-1096 YREVRHNPVV
+1096 YREVRHNPIV

-1121 TDLNGTVAATADWSR
+1121 TNGTVVATADWSR
-1136 TFNAVAQL
+1136 TFNAVAQP

-1155 GNEGDG
+1155 GNDWG

-1175 NYYTLSGGWVKE
+1175 NYYTLSGGWVKK

-1193 ARNMNGKFAYEESGF
+1193 ARNMNGKFAYEVIGF
-1208 KPENAGRS
+1208 NPENAGSS
-1216 FTFKLRNEEQGA
+1216 FTFELRNEEQGA

-1257 RIIDSENVFGE
+1257 RIIDSENIFGG
-1268 EEGLVRISLSE
+1268 EEGLVRISLGE
-1279 NGNLSFDVAGEQSN
+1279 NGDLSFDVAGEQSN
-1293 TIAPLQAFYVEASG
+1293 TIAPLQAFYVEVSG
-1307 DNASDNV
+1307 DYASDNV
-1314 DITYTSNMFVQPF
+1314 NITYTSNMFVQPS

-1341 AAGEMKISAVS
+1341 TAGEMKISAVS
-1352 GNSVSSCSLLRS
+1352 GNSVSSCSLLHS

-1376 VITLID
+1376 IVSLID
-1382 ENFMPKVKVYTVA
+1382 EDFMPKVKVYTVA
-1395 GKRALDIQK
+1395 DKRALDIQK
-1404 IKNAARVDL
+1404 MSNATRVGL
-1413 GFMVKDGSQQTK
+1413 GFMVKDGSQQTE
-1425 FTLNYGSN
+1425 FTLDYGSN
-1433 WKGWTLVDKQTGN
+1433 WKGWTLVDKQTGK

-1459 GAMKSNNGRFY
+1459 GAMKSNDGRFY

>member
-15 SACRIARKKWSAS
+15 SACRIAGKKWSAS

-51 SVQSVE
+51 SMQSFE
-57 HNGTRTED
+57 QGGTRAETPS
-65 NANTSGL
+65 TSGL
-72 TISGDIKKFYDDK
+72 DVVQDA
-85 NNLLY
+85 
-90 SGYTYAPS
+90 TYGATYKPN

-110 NQITKNLV
+110 NQITKGLIAV
-118 GVLSNSDNKLEYLV
+118 GANNENQEFLI
-132 DKNLDNSVK
+132 DKD
-141 LTGLAEVNTGLPI
+141 LTNGVTVSGLAKVDAGIPI
-154 LSVKDVNRVYYDS
+154 FSVRDVNRVYY
-167 SNGIKV
+167 NGGQGVKV
-173 GFLYKDPG
+173 GFVYEPQSGVLD
-181 GLLSLNVLK
+181 LSVLK
-190 GFWVKTYL
+190 AFYVQTLLNGKV
-198 KGEEQ
+198 Q
-203 DGSSTSGSGD
+203 DSSLSESGGG
-213 DFQLLNLNLLN
+213 FQLLDLNLLN
-224 VSGGLSEIS
+224 VAGGKYEVS
-233 FTTTK
+233 FDATK
-238 PFDEVRI
+238 PFDEVRL
-245 GCASIDVD
+245 GYAGVNVNVSTAQ
-253 VLSGLEFYYAF
+253 SAKFYYAF
-264 VGENPKKIA
+264 VGENPEKIA
-273 ASFGYYKE
+273 AEGRTYKHAEGEETILGGWTSCDVLTDDDLSNGDEFGLI
-281 AETNSGLGN
+281 SGLSFKKYRVNFKADIPAG
-290 TNNLIDEYPD
+290 
-300 NSEQLSMLGHHELYV
+300 
-315 DFNEKIVKD
+315 
-324 SEIGFKTGGLKTLDI
+324 SEIGFRTSTATLLNVDLGGVTMHALDENDKSQQDAELKKGI
-339 DLTGLSLFE
+339 GLS
-348 LTNNDVNNKYVWG
+348 
-361 NEKVLSGGIGIS
+361 
-373 LLGTQDGSM
+373 
-382 SAIAKEDCYGV
+382 A
-393 KIKLNTGLV
+393 V
-402 GGLLDAILGLLG
+402 GGDSKNFSFITTKAARGVQIDFPLSVKLEATTI
-414 NTHYYYAY
+414 HYAY

-447 NLPTPSDDGSVSY
+447 NLPIPSDGSVSY

-489 VQAIYK
+489 VKAVYT
-495 RGEETS
+495 REGETS
-501 WSYAVIHR
+501 HSYAVIHR

-518 NTMMINTSA
+518 NTMMINTSE

-578 LAGVHSSQDIA
+578 LAGVHSSQYIA

-621 YNDGK
+621 YKDGE

-679 RLYYAFYEPVTCEEY
+679 RLYYAFYEPTTCEEY

-717 ETKSSSAASV
+717 ETKFPSAASV
-727 GSTMN
+727 GATMN

-754 ISRSTVAVKFNSIRG
+754 ISRPTVAVKFNSIRG
-769 GQPVGA
+769 GQPLGA

-780 GYVLNASVLQNVT
+780 GYILNVSALQNVT

-819 DAGLAYMEVTPLQD
+819 DAGLAYIEVTPLQD

-843 LADALET
+843 LANALET

-869 CAEEPDD
+869 CAEEPAD

-899 LGKVRISVDAQ
+899 LGNVRISVDA
-910 DDKVGTKL
+910 KSELLGTEL

-933 QEAELQQDDKGYF
+933 QEAALQQDNNGYF

-960 LSTYNGLRAQ
+960 LPTYNGLRAQ

-1003 VVIPTGATRY
+1003 VVIPTEATRY

-1023 KFYGG
+1023 DFYGG

-1085 PAYFTPLNGAT
+1085 PAYFTPLNEDT

-1106 RQKMYSRAVTTATSG
+1106 RQKMYSRAVITATSG
-1121 TDLNGTVAATADWSR
+1121 EDDPNTIAATADWSR
-1136 TFNAVAQL
+1136 TFNAVAQP

-1155 GNEGDG
+1155 GNDWG

-1175 NYYTLSGGWVKE
+1175 YYYTLSGGRVKK

-1193 ARNMNGKFAYEESGF
+1193 ARNMNGKFAYEVSGF
-1208 KPENAGRS
+1208 NPENAGSS
-1216 FTFKLRNEEQGA
+1216 FTFKLRNDKQGDKQGA
-1228 TYFVAGNPFMSYLD
+1228 TCFVAGNPFMSYLD

-1307 DNASDNV
+1307 DYASDNV
-1314 DITYTSNMFVQPF
+1314 DITYTSDMFVQPS

-1376 VITLID
+1376 VVSLID
-1382 ENFMPKVKVYTVA
+1382 EDFMPKVKVYTVA

-1425 FTLNYGSN
+1425 FILNYGSN

>member
-1 MRVFFQTSRQRSFL
+1 MSVFFQTSRQRSFL
-15 SACRIARKKWSAS
+15 SACRIAGKKWSAS
-28 VPLLLAAL
+28 VPLFLAAL

-51 SVQSVE
+51 SVQSFE
-57 HNGTRTED
+57 QGGTRAE
-65 NANTSGL
+65 AASTSGL
-72 TISGDIKKFYDDK
+72 DVVQDA
-85 NNLLY
+85 
-90 SGYTYAPS
+90 TYGATYKPNC
-98 RRVPLVGEGRVI
+98 RVPLVGEGRVI

-132 DKNLDNSVK
+132 DKNLDNFVSLK
-141 LTGLAEVNTGLPI
+141 GLAEVNAGLPI

-167 SNGIKV
+167 SNVIKV

-181 GLLSLNVLK
+181 GLLSLDVLK

-203 DGSSTSGSGD
+203 DGSSTSGSGEN
-213 DFQLLNLNLLN
+213 FQLLNLNLLN

-233 FTTTK
+233 FTTKK

-273 ASFGYYKE
+273 AKE
-281 AETNSGLGN
+281 H
-290 TNNLIDEYPD
+290 EYPD
-300 NSEQLSMLGHHELYV
+300 AKQERPS
-315 DFNEKIVKD
+315 
-324 SEIGFKTGGLKTLDI
+324 
-339 DLTGLSLFE
+339 
-348 LTNNDVNNKYVWG
+348 TNITD
-361 NEKVLSGGIGIS
+361 
-373 LLGTQDGSM
+373 LLGRNLVDSDISNGPTCELLS
-382 SAIAKEDCYGV
+382 
-393 KIKLNTGLV
+393 GLV
-402 GGLLDAILGLLG
+402 GGGLTCRVDFGATIPVGSEVGYYTKGGGLASISLGATKLNAYDTGDNNPQSINTEGGIGVSALVGGAREFSMILTKKDTRRLELDLPSGINLLSAVQV
-414 NTHYYYAY
+414 HYAY

-447 NLPTPSDDGSVSY
+447 NLPTPSEGTVIY
-460 SLDRWPSGATSPS
+460 SLISSPNGVTSPE
-473 ISGNRIT
+473 ISGNHIT

-489 VQAIYK
+489 VKAVYT
-495 RGEETS
+495 REEKEIS

-509 DKKEAEAGC
+509 NKKEAEAGC
-518 NTMMINTSA
+518 NTMMINTSG
-527 NQGQYTVVESSG
+527 NEGQYTVVESSG

-557 DDDYTNYAEATNV
+557 DGDYTNYAEATNV

-589 PQGGGKTR
+589 LQGGGKTR

-621 YNDGK
+621 YKDGK

-652 FYVETDQTFD
+652 FYVETDRTFD

-717 ETKSSSAASV
+717 ETKSSSVASV
-727 GSTMN
+727 GATTN

-754 ISRSTVAVKFNSIRG
+754 ISRPTVAVKFNSIRG
-769 GQPVGA
+769 GQPLGA

-807 TSGGLASIEVIS
+807 TSSGLASIEVIS

-833 YDEVRISFPS
+833 YNEVRISFPS

-869 CAEEPDD
+869 CAEELEV
-876 QGGTDGITYKSIT
+876 QGEIDIVYRDIT
-889 EHVCVDETND
+889 EHVCVGEKTY
-899 LGKVRISVDAQ
+899 LGNVRISVDA
-910 DDKVGTKL
+910 KPELLGTEL

-933 QEAELQQDDKGYF
+933 QEAALQQDNNGYF

-970 VHPLKTTWKRNAAD
+970 VHPLKTTWKRNALD
-984 TDWNNWSN
+984 TDWNNWNN
-992 WTDGSPWGCTN
+992 WTDGSPWGCTK
-1003 VVIPTGATRY
+1003 VVIPAGATRY
-1013 PNLKAWGSVD
+1013 PNLNAWGSVD

-1121 TDLNGTVAATADWSR
+1121 TDPNGTVVATADWSR
-1136 TFNAVAQL
+1136 TFNAVAQP

-1155 GNEGDG
+1155 GNDWG

-1175 NYYTLSGGWVKE
+1175 NYYTLSGGWVKK

-1193 ARNMNGKFAYEESGF
+1193 ARNMNGKFAYEVIGF
-1208 KPENAGRS
+1208 NPENAGSS
-1216 FTFKLRNEEQGA
+1216 FTFELRNEEQGA
-1228 TYFVAGNPFMSYLD
+1228 TCFVAGNPFMSYLD

-1257 RIIDSENVFGE
+1257 RIIDSENIFGGK
-1268 EEGLVRISLSE
+1268 EGLVRISLGE
-1279 NGNLSFDVAGEQSN
+1279 NGDLSFDVAGEQSN
-1293 TIAPLQAFYVEASG
+1293 TIAPLQAFYVEVSG
-1307 DNASDNV
+1307 DYASDNV
-1314 DITYTSNMFVQPF
+1314 NITYTSNMFVQPS

-1341 AAGEMKISAVS
+1341 TAGEMKISAVS

-1376 VITLID
+1376 IVSLID
-1382 ENFMPKVKVYTVA
+1382 EDFMPKVKVYTVA
-1395 GKRALDIQK
+1395 DKRALDIQK
-1404 IKNAARVDL
+1404 MSNATRVGL
-1413 GFMVKDGSQQTK
+1413 GFMVKDGSQQTE
-1425 FTLNYGSN
+1425 FTLDYGSN
-1433 WKGWTLVDKQTGN
+1433 WKGWTLVDKQTGK

-1459 GAMKSNNGRFY
+1459 GAMKSNDGRFY

>member
-1 MRVFFQTSRQRSFL
+1 MSVFFQTSRQRSFL
-15 SACRIARKKWSAS
+15 SACRIAGKKWSAS
-28 VPLLLAAL
+28 VPLFLAAL

-51 SVQSVE
+51 SVQSFE
-57 HNGTRTED
+57 QGGTRAE
-65 NANTSGL
+65 AASTSGL
-72 TISGDIKKFYDDK
+72 DVVQDATGA
-85 NNLLY
+85 
-90 SGYTYAPS
+90 TYKPNC
-98 RRVPLVGEGRVI
+98 RVPLVGEGRVI

-132 DKNLDNSVK
+132 DKNLDNSVSLK
-141 LTGLAEVNTGLPI
+141 GLAEVNAGLPI

-173 GFLYKDPG
+173 GFLYKAPG
-181 GLLSLNVLK
+181 GLLSLNVLQ

-198 KGEEQ
+198 KGKEQ

-213 DFQLLNLNLLN
+213 KFQLLNLNLLN

-245 GCASIDVD
+245 GCASISVE

-273 ASFGYYKE
+273 AKE
-281 AETNSGLGN
+281 H
-290 TNNLIDEYPD
+290 EYPD
-300 NSEQLSMLGHHELYV
+300 AKQERPS
-315 DFNEKIVKD
+315 
-324 SEIGFKTGGLKTLDI
+324 
-339 DLTGLSLFE
+339 
-348 LTNNDVNNKYVWG
+348 TNITD
-361 NEKVLSGGIGIS
+361 
-373 LLGTQDGSM
+373 LLGRNLVDSDISNGPTCELLS
-382 SAIAKEDCYGV
+382 
-393 KIKLNTGLV
+393 GLV
-402 GGLLDAILGLLG
+402 GGGLTCRVDFGATIPVGSEVGYYTTGGGLASISLGATKLNAYDTGDNNPQSINTESGIGVSALAGGAREFSMILTKKDTRRLELDLPSGINLLSAVQV
-414 NTHYYYAY
+414 HYAY

-447 NLPTPSDDGSVSY
+447 NLPTPSEGTVIY
-460 SLDRWPSGATSPS
+460 SLISSPNGVTSPE

-480 GMTVNGDYV
+480 GMTVNGDYAV
-489 VQAIYK
+489 KAVYT
-495 RGEETS
+495 REEKEIS

-509 DKKEAEAGC
+509 NKKEAEAGC
-518 NTMMINTSA
+518 NTMMINTSG
-527 NQGQYTVVESSG
+527 NEGQYTVVESSG

-557 DDDYTNYAEATNV
+557 DGDYTNYAEATNV

-589 PQGGGKTR
+589 PQGGKTR

-621 YNDGK
+621 YKDGE
-626 EVFSGLTAENDAV
+626 EVFSGLTAENDAI

-652 FYVETDQTFD
+652 FYVETDKTFD

-679 RLYYAFYEPVTCEEY
+679 RLYYAFYEPTTCEEY

-727 GSTMN
+727 GATMN

-769 GQPVGA
+769 GQPLGA

-876 QGGTDGITYKSIT
+876 QGETDITYRSIT
-889 EHVCVDETND
+889 EHVCVDKTTY
-899 LGKVRISVDAQ
+899 LGNVRISVDA
-910 DDKVGTKL
+910 KSELLGTEL
-918 TFTCYPYNGNGQKIE
+918 TFTCYPYNGNEQKIE
-933 QEAELQQDDKGYF
+933 QKAELQQDDKGYF

-970 VHPLKTTWKRNAAD
+970 VHPLKTTWKRNASD

-1003 VVIPTGATRY
+1003 VVIPAGATRY
-1013 PNLKAWGSVD
+1013 PNLNAWGSVD

-1070 LHGMVTGDMF
+1070 LHGMITGDMF

-1085 PAYFTPLNGAT
+1085 PAYFTPLKEDT
-1096 YREVRHNPVV
+1096 YREVRHNPIV

-1121 TDLNGTVAATADWSR
+1121 TDSNGTVVATADWSR
-1136 TFNAVAQL
+1136 TFNAVAQP

-1155 GNEGDG
+1155 GNDWG

-1175 NYYTLSGGWVKE
+1175 NYYTLSGRWVKK

-1216 FTFKLRNEEQGA
+1216 FTFELRNEEQGA

-1257 RIIDSENVFGE
+1257 RIIDSESVFGE
-1268 EEGLVRISLSE
+1268 EEGLVRISLGK
-1279 NGNLSFDVAGEQSN
+1279 NGDLSFDVAGEQSN
-1293 TIAPLQAFYVEASG
+1293 TIAPLQAFYVEALEG
-1307 DNASDNV
+1307 YTSDNV
-1314 DITYTSNMFVQPF
+1314 NITYTSDMFVQPS

-1341 AAGEMKISAVS
+1341 TAGEMKISAVS
-1352 GNSVSSCSLLRS
+1352 GNSVSSCSLIRS

-1376 VITLID
+1376 IVSLID
-1382 ENFMPKVKVYTVA
+1382 EDFMPKVKVYTVA
-1395 GKRALDIQK
+1395 DKRALDIQK
-1404 IKNAARVDL
+1404 MSNATRVGL
-1413 GFMVKDGSQQTK
+1413 GFMVKDGSQQTE
-1425 FTLNYGSN
+1425 FTLDYGSN
-1433 WKGWTLVDKQTGN
+1433 WKGWTLVDKQTGK

-1459 GAMKSNNGRFY
+1459 GAMKSNDGRFY

>member
-1 MRVFFQTSRQRSFL
+1 MSVFFQTSRQRSFL
-15 SACRIARKKWSAS
+15 SACRIAGKKWSAS
-28 VPLLLAAL
+28 VPLFLAAL

-51 SVQSVE
+51 SVQSFE
-57 HNGTRTED
+57 QGGTRAE
-65 NANTSGL
+65 AASTSGL
-72 TISGDIKKFYDDK
+72 DVVQDA
-85 NNLLY
+85 
-90 SGYTYAPS
+90 TYGATYKPNC
-98 RRVPLVGEGRVI
+98 RVPLVGEGRVI

-132 DKNLDNSVK
+132 DKNLDNFVSLK
-141 LTGLAEVNTGLPI
+141 GLAEVNAGLPI

-167 SNGIKV
+167 SNVIKV

-181 GLLSLNVLK
+181 GLLSLNVLQ

-198 KGEEQ
+198 KGKEQ

-213 DFQLLNLNLLN
+213 NFKLLNLNLLN

-273 ASFGYYKE
+273 AEKHEYPYAEQERPLHPLSKGDLVNESLIDGPVCELISGLLGGGLTCRVDFGATIPVGSEVGYY
-281 AETNSGLGN
+281 T
-290 TNNLIDEYPD
+290 
-300 NSEQLSMLGHHELYV
+300 
-315 DFNEKIVKD
+315 
-324 SEIGFKTGGLKTLDI
+324 TGGGLASISLGATKLNAYD
-339 DLTGLSLFE
+339 TGD
-348 LTNNDVNNKYVWG
+348 NNPQSINT
-361 NEKVLSGGIGIS
+361 ESGIGV
-373 LLGTQDGSM
+373 
-382 SAIAKEDCYGV
+382 SA
-393 KIKLNTGLV
+393 LV
-402 GGLLDAILGLLG
+402 GGAREFSMILTKKDTRRLELDLPSGINLLSAVKV
-414 NTHYYYAY
+414 HYAY

-447 NLPTPSDDGSVSY
+447 NLPTPSEGTVIY
-460 SLDRWPSGATSPS
+460 SLISWPSGATSPS
-473 ISGNRIT
+473 ISGNHMT

-489 VQAIYK
+489 VKAVYTREEK
-495 RGEETS
+495 ETS

-509 DKKEAEAGC
+509 NKKEAVAGC
-518 NTMMINTSA
+518 NTMMINTSG
-527 NQGQYTVVESSG
+527 NEGQYTVVESSG

-557 DDDYTNYAEATNV
+557 DGDYTNYAEATNV

-589 PQGGGKTR
+589 PQGGKTR

-621 YNDGK
+621 YKDGE
-626 EVFSGLTAENDAV
+626 EVFSGLTAENDAI

-652 FYVETDQTFD
+652 FYVETDKTFD

-679 RLYYAFYEPVTCEEY
+679 RLYYAFYEPTTCEEY

-727 GSTMN
+727 GATMN

-769 GQPVGA
+769 GQPLGA

-819 DAGLAYMEVTPLQD
+819 DAGLAYMEVTPLQG

-876 QGGTDGITYKSIT
+876 QGETDIAYKSIT
-889 EHVCVDETND
+889 EHVCVDETTY
-899 LGKVRISVDAQ
+899 LGNVRIFVDAQ

-933 QEAELQQDDKGYF
+933 QEAELRQDDKGYF

-970 VHPLKTTWKRNAAD
+970 VHPLKTTWKRNASD

-1003 VVIPTGATRY
+1003 VVIPAGATRY
-1013 PNLKAWGSVD
+1013 PNLNAWGSVD

-1070 LHGMVTGDMF
+1070 LHGMITGDMF

-1096 YREVRHNPVV
+1096 YREVRHNPIV

-1121 TDLNGTVAATADWSR
+1121 TDSNGTVVATADWSR
-1136 TFNAVAQL
+1136 TFNAVAQP

-1155 GNEGDG
+1155 GNDWG

-1175 NYYTLSGGWVKE
+1175 NYYTLSGRWVKK

-1216 FTFKLRNEEQGA
+1216 FTFELRNEEQGA

-1257 RIIDSENVFGE
+1257 RIIDSESVFGE
-1268 EEGLVRISLSE
+1268 EEGLVRISLGK
-1279 NGNLSFDVAGEQSN
+1279 NGDLSFDVAGEQSN
-1293 TIAPLQAFYVEASG
+1293 TIAPLQAFYVEALEG
-1307 DNASDNV
+1307 YTSDNV
-1314 DITYTSNMFVQPF
+1314 NITYTSDMFVQPS

-1341 AAGEMKISAVS
+1341 TAGEMKISAVS
-1352 GNSVSSCSLLRS
+1352 GNSVSSCSLIRS

-1376 VITLID
+1376 IVSLID
-1382 ENFMPKVKVYTVA
+1382 EDFMPKVKVYTVA
-1395 GKRALDIQK
+1395 DKRALDIQK
-1404 IKNAARVDL
+1404 MSNATRVDL
-1413 GFMVKDGSQQTK
+1413 GFMVKDGSQQTE
-1425 FTLNYGSN
+1425 FTLDYGSN
-1433 WKGWTLVDKQTGN
+1433 WKGWTLVDKQTGK

-1459 GAMKSNNGRFY
+1459 GAMKSNDGRFY

>member
-1 MRVFFQTSRQRSFL
+1 MSVFFQTSRQRSFL
-15 SACRIARKKWSAS
+15 SVCRIAGKKWSAS
-28 VPLLLAAL
+28 VPLFLAAL

-51 SVQSVE
+51 SVQSFE
-57 HNGTRTED
+57 QGGTRAET
-65 NANTSGL
+65 ASTSGL
-72 TISGDIKKFYDDK
+72 DVVQDA
-85 NNLLY
+85 
-90 SGYTYAPS
+90 TYGATYKPNC
-98 RRVPLVGEGRVI
+98 RVPLVGEGRVI

-132 DKNLDNSVK
+132 DKNLDNFVSLK
-141 LTGLAEVNTGLPI
+141 GLAEVNAGLPI

-181 GLLSLNVLK
+181 GLLSLNVLQ

-198 KGEEQ
+198 KGKEQ

-213 DFQLLNLNLLN
+213 NFQLLNLNLLN

-273 ASFGYYKE
+273 AEKH
-281 AETNSGLGN
+281 
-290 TNNLIDEYPD
+290 EYPYA
-300 NSEQLSMLGHHELYV
+300 EQERPRHPLSKGDLV
-315 DFNEKIVKD
+315 NE
-324 SEIGFKTGGLKTLDI
+324 S
-339 DLTGLSLFE
+339 LT
-348 LTNNDVNNKYVWG
+348 
-361 NEKVLSGGIGIS
+361 
-373 LLGTQDGSM
+373 DGPVC
-382 SAIAKEDCYGV
+382 E
-393 KIKLNTGLV
+393 LV
-402 GGLLDAILGLLG
+402 GGLLGGGLTCRVDFGATIPVGSEVGYYTTGGGLASISLGATKLNAYDTSDNNPQSINAESGIGVSALAGGAREFSMILTKKDTRRLELDLPSGINLLSAVQV
-414 NTHYYYAY
+414 HYAY

-447 NLPTPSDDGSVSY
+447 NLPTPSEGTVIY
-460 SLDRWPSGATSPS
+460 SLISSPNGVTSPE
-473 ISGNRIT
+473 ISGNHIT

-489 VQAIYK
+489 VKAVYT
-495 RGEETS
+495 REEKEIS

-509 DKKEAEAGC
+509 NKKEAEAGC
-518 NTMMINTSA
+518 NTMMINTSG
-527 NQGQYTVVESSG
+527 NEGQYTVVESSG

-557 DDDYTNYAEATNV
+557 DGDYTNYAEATNV

-589 PQGGGKTR
+589 LQGGGKTR

-621 YNDGK
+621 YKDGK

-652 FYVETDQTFD
+652 FYVETDRTFD

-717 ETKSSSAASV
+717 ETKSSSVASV
-727 GSTMN
+727 GATTN

-754 ISRSTVAVKFNSIRG
+754 ISRPTVAVKFNSIRG
-769 GQPVGA
+769 GQPLGA

-807 TSGGLASIEVIS
+807 TSSGLASIEVIS

-833 YDEVRISFPS
+833 YNEVRISFPS

-869 CAEEPDD
+869 CAEELEV
-876 QGGTDGITYKSIT
+876 QGEIDIVYRDIT
-889 EHVCVDETND
+889 EHVCVDETTY
-899 LGKVRISVDAQ
+899 LGNVRISVDA
-910 DDKVGTKL
+910 KPELLGTEL

-933 QEAELQQDDKGYF
+933 QEAALQQDNNGYF

-970 VHPLKTTWKRNAAD
+970 IHPLKTTWKRNASD

-1003 VVIPTGATRY
+1003 VVIPAGATRY
-1013 PNLKAWGSVD
+1013 PNLNAWGSVD

-1121 TDLNGTVAATADWSR
+1121 TDPNGTVVATADWSR
-1136 TFNAVAQL
+1136 TFNAVAQP

-1155 GNEGDG
+1155 GNDWG

-1175 NYYTLSGGWVKE
+1175 NYYTLSGGWVKK

-1193 ARNMNGKFAYEESGF
+1193 ARNMNGKFAYEVIGF
-1208 KPENAGRS
+1208 NPENVGSS
-1216 FTFKLRNEEQGA
+1216 FTFELRNEEQGA
-1228 TYFVAGNPFMSYLD
+1228 TCFVAGNPFMSYLD

-1257 RIIDSENVFGE
+1257 RIIDSENIFGGK
-1268 EEGLVRISLSE
+1268 EGLVRISLGE
-1279 NGNLSFDVAGEQSN
+1279 NGDLSFDVAGEQSN
-1293 TIAPLQAFYVEASG
+1293 TIAPLQAFYVEVSG
-1307 DNASDNV
+1307 DYASDNV
-1314 DITYTSNMFVQPF
+1314 NITYTSNMFVQPS

-1341 AAGEMKISAVS
+1341 TAGEMKISAVS

-1376 VITLID
+1376 IVSLID
-1382 ENFMPKVKVYTVA
+1382 EDFMPKVKVYTVA
-1395 GKRALDIQK
+1395 DKRALDIQK
-1404 IKNAARVDL
+1404 MSNATRVGL
-1413 GFMVKDGSQQTK
+1413 GFMVKDGSQQTE
-1425 FTLNYGSN
+1425 FTLDYGSN
-1433 WKGWTLVDKQTGN
+1433 WKGWTLVDKQTGK

-1459 GAMKSNNGRFY
+1459 GAMKSNDGRFY

>member
-1 MRVFFQTSRQRSFL
+1 M
-15 SACRIARKKWSAS
+15 
-28 VPLLLAAL
+28 
-36 LTVVFYSCRDEDLLP
+36 
-51 SVQSVE
+51 
-57 HNGTRTED
+57 
-65 NANTSGL
+65 
-72 TISGDIKKFYDDK
+72 
-85 NNLLY
+85 
-90 SGYTYAPS
+90 
-98 RRVPLVGEGRVI
+98 
-110 NQITKNLV
+110 
-118 GVLSNSDNKLEYLV
+118 
-132 DKNLDNSVK
+132 
-141 LTGLAEVNTGLPI
+141 
-154 LSVKDVNRVYYDS
+154 
-167 SNGIKV
+167 
-173 GFLYKDPG
+173 
-181 GLLSLNVLK
+181 
-190 GFWVKTYL
+190 
-198 KGEEQ
+198 
-203 DGSSTSGSGD
+203 
-213 DFQLLNLNLLN
+213 N

-273 ASFGYYKE
+273 AEKHEYPY
-281 AETNSGLGN
+281 AEQERPLHPLSKGDLVNES
-290 TNNLIDEYPD
+290 LIDGPVC
-300 NSEQLSMLGHHELYV
+300 EL
-315 DFNEKIVKD
+315 
-324 SEIGFKTGGLKTLDI
+324 
-339 DLTGLSLFE
+339 
-348 LTNNDVNNKYVWG
+348 
-361 NEKVLSGGIGIS
+361 IS
-373 LLGTQDGSM
+373 
-382 SAIAKEDCYGV
+382 
-393 KIKLNTGLV
+393 
-402 GGLLDAILGLLG
+402 GLLG
-414 NTHYYYAY
+414 GGLTCRVDFGATIPVGSEVGYYTAGGGLASISLGATKLNAYDTSDNNPQSINTESGIGVSALAGGAREFSMILTKENAQRLELDLPSGINLLSAVQVHYAY

-447 NLPTPSDDGSVSY
+447 NLPTPSDGTVSY
-460 SLDRWPSGATSPS
+460 SLISWPSGATSPS
-473 ISGNRIT
+473 ISGNHMT
-480 GMTVNGDYV
+480 GMTVNGDYAV
-489 VQAIYK
+489 KAVYTREEK
-495 RGEETS
+495 ETS

-509 DKKEAEAGC
+509 NKKEAVAGC

-557 DDDYTNYAEATNV
+557 DGDYTNYAEATNV

-589 PQGGGKTR
+589 PQGGKTR

-621 YNDGK
+621 YKDGE
-626 EVFSGLTAENDAV
+626 EVFSGLTAENDAI

-652 FYVETDQTFD
+652 FYVETDKTFD

-679 RLYYAFYEPVTCEEY
+679 RLYYAFYEPTTCEEY

-727 GSTMN
+727 GATMN

-769 GQPVGA
+769 GQPLGA

-819 DAGLAYMEVTPLQD
+819 DAGLAYMEVTPLQG

-876 QGGTDGITYKSIT
+876 QGETDIAYKSIT
-889 EHVCVDETND
+889 EHVCVDETTY
-899 LGKVRISVDAQ
+899 LGNVRISVDA
-910 DDKVGTKL
+910 KSELLGTEL

-933 QEAELQQDDKGYF
+933 QKAELQQDDKGYF

-960 LSTYNGLRAQ
+960 LSTYNGMRAQ
-970 VHPLKTTWKRNAAD
+970 VHPLKTTWKRSASD

-1003 VVIPTGATRY
+1003 VVIPAGATRY

-1070 LHGMVTGDMF
+1070 LHGMITGDMF

-1085 PAYFTPLNGAT
+1085 PAYFTPLKEDT
-1096 YREVRHNPVV
+1096 YREVRHNPIV

-1121 TDLNGTVAATADWSR
+1121 TNGTVVATADWSR
-1136 TFNAVAQL
+1136 TFNAVAQP

-1155 GNEGDG
+1155 GNDWG

-1175 NYYTLSGGWVKE
+1175 NYYTLSGECVKK
-1187 ETLPEG
+1187 ETLPVE
-1193 ARNMNGKFAYEESGF
+1193 ARNMNGKFAYEVSGF
-1208 KPENAGRS
+1208 NPENAGNS
-1216 FTFKLRNEEQGA
+1216 FTFELRNDGKGA

-1251 QSVQAI
+1251 QFVQAI
-1257 RIIDSENVFGE
+1257 RIIDSESVFGE
-1268 EEGLVRISLSE
+1268 EEGLVRISLGK
-1279 NGNLSFDVAGEQSN
+1279 NGDLSFNVAGEQSN
-1293 TIAPLQAFYVEASG
+1293 TIAPLQAFYVEALEG
-1307 DNASDNV
+1307 YTSDNV
-1314 DITYTSNMFVQPF
+1314 NITYTSDMFVQPS

-1341 AAGEMKISAVS
+1341 TAGEMKISAVS
-1352 GNSVSSCSLLRS
+1352 GNSVSSCSLIRS

-1376 VITLID
+1376 IVSLID
-1382 ENFMPKVKVYTVA
+1382 EDFMPKVKVYTVA
-1395 GKRALDIQK
+1395 DKRALDIQK
-1404 IKNAARVDL
+1404 MSNATRVGL
-1413 GFMVKDGSQQTK
+1413 GFMVKDGSQQTE
-1425 FTLNYGSN
+1425 FTLDYGSN
-1433 WKGWTLVDKQTGN
+1433 WKGWTLVDKQTGK

-1459 GAMKSNNGRFY
+1459 GAMKSNDGRFY

>member
-1 MRVFFQTSRQRSFL
+1 MSVFFQTSRQRSFL
-15 SACRIARKKWSAS
+15 SVCRIAGKKWSAS
-28 VPLLLAAL
+28 VPLFLAAL

-51 SVQSVE
+51 SVQSFE
-57 HNGTRTED
+57 QGGTRAET
-65 NANTSGL
+65 ASTSGL
-72 TISGDIKKFYDDK
+72 DVVQDA
-85 NNLLY
+85 
-90 SGYTYAPS
+90 TYGATYKPNC
-98 RRVPLVGEGRVI
+98 RVPLVGEGRVI

-132 DKNLDNSVK
+132 DKNLDNFVSLK
-141 LTGLAEVNTGLPI
+141 GLAEVNAGLPI

-181 GLLSLNVLK
+181 GLLSLNVLQ

-198 KGEEQ
+198 KGKEQ

-213 DFQLLNLNLLN
+213 NFQLLNLNLLN

-273 ASFGYYKE
+273 AEKH
-281 AETNSGLGN
+281 
-290 TNNLIDEYPD
+290 EYPYA
-300 NSEQLSMLGHHELYV
+300 EQERPLHPLSKGDLV
-315 DFNEKIVKD
+315 NE
-324 SEIGFKTGGLKTLDI
+324 S
-339 DLTGLSLFE
+339 LT
-348 LTNNDVNNKYVWG
+348 
-361 NEKVLSGGIGIS
+361 
-373 LLGTQDGSM
+373 DGPVC
-382 SAIAKEDCYGV
+382 E
-393 KIKLNTGLV
+393 LV
-402 GGLLDAILGLLG
+402 GGLLGGGLTCRVDFGATIPVGSEVGYYTTGGGLASISLGATKLNAYDTSDNNPQSINAESGIGVSALAGGAREFSMILTKKDTRRLELDLPSGINLLSAVQV
-414 NTHYYYAY
+414 HYAY

-447 NLPTPSDDGSVSY
+447 NLPTPSEGTVIY
-460 SLDRWPSGATSPS
+460 SLISSPNGVTSPE
-473 ISGNRIT
+473 ISGNHIT

-489 VQAIYK
+489 VKAVYT
-495 RGEETS
+495 REEKEIS

-509 DKKEAEAGC
+509 NKKEAEAGC
-518 NTMMINTSA
+518 NTMMINTSG
-527 NQGQYTVVESSG
+527 NEGQYTVVESSG

-557 DDDYTNYAEATNV
+557 DGDYTNYAEATNV

-589 PQGGGKTR
+589 LQGGGKTR

-621 YNDGK
+621 YKDGK
-626 EVFSGLTAENDAV
+626 EVFSGLTAENDAI

-652 FYVETDQTFD
+652 FYVETDKTFD

-679 RLYYAFYEPVTCEEY
+679 RLYYAFYEPTTCEEY

-717 ETKSSSAASV
+717 ETKFSSAASV
-727 GSTMN
+727 GATMN

-745 ASIVAGVSL
+745 ASIVTGVSL

-780 GYVLNASVLQNVT
+780 GYVLNASVLQNVA

-843 LADALET
+843 LADALKT
-850 VWLSGFYIRP
+850 IWLSGFYIRP

-869 CAEEPDD
+869 CAEELEV
-876 QGGTDGITYKSIT
+876 QGEIDIVYRDIT
-889 EHVCVDETND
+889 EHVCVDETTY
-899 LGKVRISVDAQ
+899 LGNVRISVDA
-910 DDKVGTKL
+910 KPELLGTEL

-933 QEAELQQDDKGYF
+933 QEAALQQDNNGYF

-970 VHPLKTTWKRNAAD
+970 VHPLKTTWKRNALD
-984 TDWNNWSN
+984 TDWNNWNN

-1003 VVIPTGATRY
+1003 VVIPAGATRY
-1013 PNLKAWGSVD
+1013 PNLNAWGSVD

-1121 TDLNGTVAATADWSR
+1121 TDPNGTVVATADWSR
-1136 TFNAVAQL
+1136 TFNAVAQP

-1155 GNEGDG
+1155 GNDWG

-1175 NYYTLSGGWVKE
+1175 NYYTLSGGWVKK

-1193 ARNMNGKFAYEESGF
+1193 ARNMNGKFAYEVIGF
-1208 KPENAGRS
+1208 NPENAGSS
-1216 FTFKLRNEEQGA
+1216 FTFELRNEEQGA
-1228 TYFVAGNPFMSYLD
+1228 TCFVAGNPFMSYLD

-1257 RIIDSENVFGE
+1257 RIIDSENIFGGK
-1268 EEGLVRISLSE
+1268 EGLVRISLGE
-1279 NGNLSFDVAGEQSN
+1279 NGDLSFDVAGEQSN
-1293 TIAPLQAFYVEASG
+1293 TIAPLQAFYVEVSG
-1307 DNASDNV
+1307 DYASDNV
-1314 DITYTSNMFVQPF
+1314 NITYTSNMFVQPS

-1341 AAGEMKISAVS
+1341 TAGEMKISAVS

-1376 VITLID
+1376 IVSLID
-1382 ENFMPKVKVYTVA
+1382 EDFMPKVKVYTVA
-1395 GKRALDIQK
+1395 DKRALDIQK
-1404 IKNAARVDL
+1404 MSNATRVGL
-1413 GFMVKDGSQQTK
+1413 GFMVKDGSQQTE
-1425 FTLNYGSN
+1425 FTLDYGSN
-1433 WKGWTLVDKQTGN
+1433 WKGWTLVDKQTGK

-1459 GAMKSNNGRFY
+1459 GAMKSNDGRFY

>member
-1 MRVFFQTSRQRSFL
+1 MSVFFQTSRQRSFL
-15 SACRIARKKWSAS
+15 SACRIAGKKWSAS
-28 VPLLLAAL
+28 VPLFLAAL

-51 SVQSVE
+51 SVQSFE
-57 HNGTRTED
+57 QGGTRAE
-65 NANTSGL
+65 AASTSGL
-72 TISGDIKKFYDDK
+72 DVVQDATGA
-85 NNLLY
+85 
-90 SGYTYAPS
+90 TYKPNC
-98 RRVPLVGEGRVI
+98 RVPLVGEGRVI

-132 DKNLDNSVK
+132 DKNLDNSVSLK
-141 LTGLAEVNTGLPI
+141 GLAEVNAGLPI

-173 GFLYKDPG
+173 GFLYKAPG
-181 GLLSLNVLK
+181 GLLSLNVLQ

-198 KGEEQ
+198 KGKEQ

-213 DFQLLNLNLLN
+213 KFQLLNLNLLN

-245 GCASIDVD
+245 GCASISVD

-273 ASFGYYKE
+273 A
-281 AETNSGLGN
+281 ETYAYPTAKQEKPAHLGTGDLVN
-290 TNNLIDEYPD
+290 KNLNDGP
-300 NSEQLSMLGHHELYV
+300 V
-315 DFNEKIVKD
+315 
-324 SEIGFKTGGLKTLDI
+324 
-339 DLTGLSLFE
+339 FE
-348 LTNNDVNNKYVWG
+348 LV
-361 NEKVLSGGIGIS
+361 S
-373 LLGTQDGSM
+373 
-382 SAIAKEDCYGV
+382 
-393 KIKLNTGLV
+393 
-402 GGLLDAILGLLG
+402 GLLG
-414 NTHYYYAY
+414 GLTCRVDFGATIPVDSEVGYYTTGGGLASISLGATKLNAYDTSDNNPQSINTESGIGVSALAGGAREFSMILTKENAQRLELDLPSGINLLSAVRVHYAY

-447 NLPTPSDDGSVSY
+447 NLPTPSDGTVSY
-460 SLDRWPSGATSPS
+460 SLFSSPDGATSS

-489 VQAIYK
+489 VKAVYTREEK
-495 RGEETS
+495 ETS

-509 DKKEAEAGC
+509 NKKEAEAGC
-518 NTMMINTSA
+518 NTMMINTSG
-527 NQGQYTVVESSG
+527 NEGQYTVVESSG

-557 DDDYTNYAEATNV
+557 DGDYTNYAEATNV

-589 PQGGGKTR
+589 LQGGGKTR

-621 YNDGK
+621 YKDGK

-652 FYVETDQTFD
+652 FYVETDRTFD

-717 ETKSSSAASV
+717 ETKSSSVASV
-727 GSTMN
+727 GATTN

-754 ISRSTVAVKFNSIRG
+754 ISRPTVAVKFNSIRG
-769 GQPVGA
+769 GQPLGA

-807 TSGGLASIEVIS
+807 TSSGLASIEVIS

-833 YDEVRISFPS
+833 YNEVRISFPS

-869 CAEEPDD
+869 CAEELEV
-876 QGGTDGITYKSIT
+876 QGEIDIVYRDIT
-889 EHVCVDETND
+889 EHVCVDKTTY
-899 LGKVRISVDAQ
+899 LGNVRISVDA
-910 DDKVGTKL
+910 KPELLGTEL

-933 QEAELQQDDKGYF
+933 QEAALQQDNNGYF

-970 VHPLKTTWKRNAAD
+970 VHPQKTTWKRNASD

-1003 VVIPTGATRY
+1003 VVIPAGATRY
-1013 PNLKAWGSVD
+1013 PDLNAWGSVD

-1085 PAYFTPLNGAT
+1085 PAYFIPLIGAT

-1121 TDLNGTVAATADWSR
+1121 TDPNGTVVATADWSR
-1136 TFNAVAQL
+1136 TFNAVAQP

-1155 GNEGDG
+1155 GNDWG
-1161 TSYRLRFPKAYTEY
+1161 TFYRLRFPKAYTEY
-1175 NYYTLSGGWVKE
+1175 NYYTLSGGWVKK

-1193 ARNMNGKFAYEESGF
+1193 ARNMNGKFAYEVIGF
-1208 KPENAGRS
+1208 NPENAGSS
-1216 FTFKLRNEEQGA
+1216 FTFELRNEEQGA
-1228 TYFVAGNPFMSYLD
+1228 TCFVAGNPFMSYLD

-1257 RIIDSENVFGE
+1257 RIIDSENIFGGK
-1268 EEGLVRISLSE
+1268 EGLVRISLGE
-1279 NGNLSFDVAGEQSN
+1279 NGDLSFDVAGEQSN
-1293 TIAPLQAFYVEASG
+1293 TIAPLQAFYVEVSG
-1307 DNASDNV
+1307 DYASDNV
-1314 DITYTSNMFVQPF
+1314 NITYTSNMFVQPS

-1341 AAGEMKISAVS
+1341 TAGEMKISAVS

-1376 VITLID
+1376 IVSLID
-1382 ENFMPKVKVYTVA
+1382 EDFMPKVKVYTVA
-1395 GKRALDIQK
+1395 DKRALDIQK
-1404 IKNAARVDL
+1404 MSNATRVGL
-1413 GFMVKDGSQQTK
+1413 GFMVKDGSQQTE
-1425 FTLNYGSN
+1425 FTLDYGSN
-1433 WKGWTLVDKQTGN
+1433 WKGWTLVDKQTGK

-1459 GAMKSNNGRFY
+1459 GAMKSNDGRFY

>member
-1 MRVFFQTSRQRSFL
+1 MILTKENAQRLELDLPSGINLL
-15 SACRIARKKWSAS
+15 SA
-28 VPLLLAAL
+28 
-36 LTVVFYSCRDEDLLP
+36 
-51 SVQSVE
+51 VQV
-57 HNGTRTED
+57 H
-65 NANTSGL
+65 
-72 TISGDIKKFYDDK
+72 
-85 NNLLY
+85 
-90 SGYTYAPS
+90 
-98 RRVPLVGEGRVI
+98 
-110 NQITKNLV
+110 
-118 GVLSNSDNKLEYLV
+118 
-132 DKNLDNSVK
+132 
-141 LTGLAEVNTGLPI
+141 
-154 LSVKDVNRVYYDS
+154 
-167 SNGIKV
+167 
-173 GFLYKDPG
+173 
-181 GLLSLNVLK
+181 
-190 GFWVKTYL
+190 
-198 KGEEQ
+198 
-203 DGSSTSGSGD
+203 
-213 DFQLLNLNLLN
+213 
-224 VSGGLSEIS
+224 
-233 FTTTK
+233 
-238 PFDEVRI
+238 
-245 GCASIDVD
+245 
-253 VLSGLEFYYAF
+253 
-264 VGENPKKIA
+264 
-273 ASFGYYKE
+273 
-281 AETNSGLGN
+281 
-290 TNNLIDEYPD
+290 
-300 NSEQLSMLGHHELYV
+300 
-315 DFNEKIVKD
+315 
-324 SEIGFKTGGLKTLDI
+324 
-339 DLTGLSLFE
+339 
-348 LTNNDVNNKYVWG
+348 
-361 NEKVLSGGIGIS
+361 
-373 LLGTQDGSM
+373 
-382 SAIAKEDCYGV
+382 
-393 KIKLNTGLV
+393 
-402 GGLLDAILGLLG
+402 
-414 NTHYYYAY
+414 YAY

-447 NLPTPSDDGSVSY
+447 NLPTPSEGTVIY
-460 SLDRWPSGATSPS
+460 SLISSPNGVTSPE
-473 ISGNRIT
+473 ISGNHIT
-480 GMTVNGDYV
+480 GMTVNGDYAV
-489 VQAIYK
+489 KAVYTREEK
-495 RGEETS
+495 ETS

-509 DKKEAEAGC
+509 NKKEAEAGC
-518 NTMMINTSA
+518 NTMMINTSG
-527 NQGQYTVVESSG
+527 NEGQYTVVESSG

-557 DDDYTNYAEATNV
+557 DGDYTNYAEATNV

-589 PQGGGKTR
+589 PQGGKAR

-621 YNDGK
+621 YKDGE
-626 EVFSGLTAENDAV
+626 EVFSGLTAENDAI

-652 FYVETDQTFD
+652 FYVETDKTFD

-727 GSTMN
+727 GATMN

-769 GQPVGA
+769 GQPLGA

-819 DAGLAYMEVTPLQD
+819 DAGLAYMEVTPLQG

-876 QGGTDGITYKSIT
+876 QGETDIAYKSIT
-889 EHVCVDETND
+889 EHVCVDETTY
-899 LGKVRISVDAQ
+899 LGNVRISVDA
-910 DDKVGTKL
+910 KSELLGTEL

-933 QEAELQQDDKGYF
+933 QKAELQQDDKGYF

-960 LSTYNGLRAQ
+960 LSTYNGMRAQ
-970 VHPLKTTWKRNAAD
+970 VHPLKTTWKRSASD

-1003 VVIPTGATRY
+1003 VVIPAGATRY
-1013 PNLKAWGSVD
+1013 PNLNAWGSVD

-1085 PAYFTPLNGAT
+1085 PAYFTPLKEDT

-1106 RQKMYSRAVTTATSG
+1106 RQKMYSRAVTTATSS
-1121 TDLNGTVAATADWSR
+1121 TNGTVVATADWSR
-1136 TFNAVAQL
+1136 TFNAVAQP

-1155 GNEGDG
+1155 GNDWG

-1175 NYYTLSGGWVKE
+1175 NYYTLSGECVKK
-1187 ETLPEG
+1187 ETLPVE
-1193 ARNMNGKFAYEESGF
+1193 ARNMNGKFAYEVSGF
-1208 KPENAGRS
+1208 NPENAGNS
-1216 FTFKLRNEEQGA
+1216 FTFELRNDGKGA

-1251 QSVQAI
+1251 QFVQAI
-1257 RIIDSENVFGE
+1257 RIIDSESVFGE
-1268 EEGLVRISLSE
+1268 EEGLVRISLGK
-1279 NGNLSFDVAGEQSN
+1279 NGDLSFNVAGEQSN
-1293 TIAPLQAFYVEASG
+1293 TIAPLQAFYVEALEG
-1307 DNASDNV
+1307 YTSDNV
-1314 DITYTSNMFVQPF
+1314 NITYTSDMFVQPS

-1341 AAGEMKISAVS
+1341 TAGEMKISAVS
-1352 GNSVSSCSLLRS
+1352 GNSVSSCSLIRS

-1376 VITLID
+1376 IVSLID
-1382 ENFMPKVKVYTVA
+1382 EDFMPKVKVYTVA
-1395 GKRALDIQK
+1395 DKRALDIQK
-1404 IKNAARVDL
+1404 MSNATRVGL
-1413 GFMVKDGSQQTK
+1413 GFMVKDGSQQTE
-1425 FTLNYGSN
+1425 FTLDYGSN
-1433 WKGWTLVDKQTGN
+1433 WKGWTLVDKQTGK

-1459 GAMKSNNGRFY
+1459 GAMKSNDGRFY

>member
-1 MRVFFQTSRQRSFL
+1 MSVFFQTSRQRSFL
-15 SACRIARKKWSAS
+15 SVCRIAGKKWSAS
-28 VPLLLAAL
+28 VPLFLAAL

-51 SVQSVE
+51 SVQSFE
-57 HNGTRTED
+57 QGGTRAET
-65 NANTSGL
+65 ASTSGL
-72 TISGDIKKFYDDK
+72 DVVQDA
-85 NNLLY
+85 
-90 SGYTYAPS
+90 TYGATYKPNC
-98 RRVPLVGEGRVI
+98 RVPLVGEGRVI

-132 DKNLDNSVK
+132 DKNLDNFVSLK
-141 LTGLAEVNTGLPI
+141 GLAEVNAGLPI

-181 GLLSLNVLK
+181 GLLSLNVLQ

-198 KGEEQ
+198 KGKEQ

-213 DFQLLNLNLLN
+213 NFQLLNLNLLN

-273 ASFGYYKE
+273 AEKH
-281 AETNSGLGN
+281 
-290 TNNLIDEYPD
+290 EYPYA
-300 NSEQLSMLGHHELYV
+300 EQERPLHPLSKGDLV
-315 DFNEKIVKD
+315 NE
-324 SEIGFKTGGLKTLDI
+324 S
-339 DLTGLSLFE
+339 LT
-348 LTNNDVNNKYVWG
+348 
-361 NEKVLSGGIGIS
+361 
-373 LLGTQDGSM
+373 DGPVC
-382 SAIAKEDCYGV
+382 E
-393 KIKLNTGLV
+393 LV
-402 GGLLDAILGLLG
+402 GGLLGGGLTCRVDFGATIPVGSEVGYYTTGGGLASISLGATKLNAYDTSDNNPQSINAESGIGVSALAGGAREFSMILTKKDTRRLELDLPSGINLLSAVQV
-414 NTHYYYAY
+414 HYAY

-447 NLPTPSDDGSVSY
+447 NLPTPSEGTVIY
-460 SLDRWPSGATSPS
+460 SLISSPNGVTSPE
-473 ISGNRIT
+473 ISGNHIT

-489 VQAIYK
+489 VKAVYT
-495 RGEETS
+495 REEKEIS

-509 DKKEAEAGC
+509 NKKEAEAGC
-518 NTMMINTSA
+518 NTMMINTSG
-527 NQGQYTVVESSG
+527 NEGQYTVVESSG

-557 DDDYTNYAEATNV
+557 DGDYTNYAEATNV

-589 PQGGGKTR
+589 LQGGGKTR

-621 YNDGK
+621 YKDGK

-652 FYVETDQTFD
+652 FYVETDRTFD

-717 ETKSSSAASV
+717 ETKSSSVASV
-727 GSTMN
+727 GATTN

-754 ISRSTVAVKFNSIRG
+754 ISRPTVAVKFNSIRG
-769 GQPVGA
+769 GQPLGA

-807 TSGGLASIEVIS
+807 TSSGLASIEVIS

-833 YDEVRISFPS
+833 YNEVRISFPS

-869 CAEEPDD
+869 CAEELEV
-876 QGGTDGITYKSIT
+876 QGEIDIVYRDIT
-889 EHVCVDETND
+889 EHVCVDKTTY
-899 LGKVRISVDAQ
+899 LGNVRISVDA
-910 DDKVGTKL
+910 KPELLGTEL

-933 QEAELQQDDKGYF
+933 QEAALQQDNNGYF

-970 VHPLKTTWKRNAAD
+970 VHPLKTTWKRNALD
-984 TDWNNWSN
+984 TDWNNWNN

-1003 VVIPTGATRY
+1003 VVIPAGATRY
-1013 PNLKAWGSVD
+1013 PNLNAWGSVD

-1085 PAYFTPLNGAT
+1085 PAYFIPLIGAT

-1121 TDLNGTVAATADWSR
+1121 TDPNGTVVATADWSR
-1136 TFNAVAQL
+1136 TFNAVAQP

-1155 GNEGDG
+1155 GNDWG

-1175 NYYTLSGGWVKE
+1175 NYYTLSGGWVKK

-1193 ARNMNGKFAYEESGF
+1193 ARNMNGKFAYEVIGF
-1208 KPENAGRS
+1208 NPENAGSS
-1216 FTFKLRNEEQGA
+1216 FTFELRNEEQGA
-1228 TYFVAGNPFMSYLD
+1228 TCFVAGNPFMSYLD

-1257 RIIDSENVFGE
+1257 RIIDSENIFGGK
-1268 EEGLVRISLSE
+1268 EGLVRISLGE
-1279 NGNLSFDVAGEQSN
+1279 NGDLSFDVAGEQSN
-1293 TIAPLQAFYVEASG
+1293 TIAPLQAFYVEVSG
-1307 DNASDNV
+1307 DYASDNV
-1314 DITYTSNMFVQPF
+1314 NITYTSNMFVQPS

-1341 AAGEMKISAVS
+1341 TAGEMKISAVS

-1376 VITLID
+1376 IVSLID
-1382 ENFMPKVKVYTVA
+1382 EDFMPKVKVYTVA
-1395 GKRALDIQK
+1395 DKRALDIQK
-1404 IKNAARVDL
+1404 MSNATRVGL
-1413 GFMVKDGSQQTK
+1413 GFMVKDGSQQTE
-1425 FTLNYGSN
+1425 FTLDYGSN
-1433 WKGWTLVDKQTGN
+1433 WKGWTLVDKQTGK

-1459 GAMKSNNGRFY
+1459 GAMKSNDGRFY

>member
-1 MRVFFQTSRQRSFL
+1 MPKDWNWIYSGINLL
-15 SACRIARKKWSAS
+15 SA
-28 VPLLLAAL
+28 
-36 LTVVFYSCRDEDLLP
+36 
-51 SVQSVE
+51 VQV
-57 HNGTRTED
+57 H
-65 NANTSGL
+65 
-72 TISGDIKKFYDDK
+72 
-85 NNLLY
+85 
-90 SGYTYAPS
+90 
-98 RRVPLVGEGRVI
+98 
-110 NQITKNLV
+110 
-118 GVLSNSDNKLEYLV
+118 
-132 DKNLDNSVK
+132 
-141 LTGLAEVNTGLPI
+141 
-154 LSVKDVNRVYYDS
+154 
-167 SNGIKV
+167 
-173 GFLYKDPG
+173 
-181 GLLSLNVLK
+181 
-190 GFWVKTYL
+190 
-198 KGEEQ
+198 
-203 DGSSTSGSGD
+203 
-213 DFQLLNLNLLN
+213 
-224 VSGGLSEIS
+224 
-233 FTTTK
+233 
-238 PFDEVRI
+238 
-245 GCASIDVD
+245 
-253 VLSGLEFYYAF
+253 
-264 VGENPKKIA
+264 
-273 ASFGYYKE
+273 
-281 AETNSGLGN
+281 
-290 TNNLIDEYPD
+290 
-300 NSEQLSMLGHHELYV
+300 
-315 DFNEKIVKD
+315 
-324 SEIGFKTGGLKTLDI
+324 
-339 DLTGLSLFE
+339 
-348 LTNNDVNNKYVWG
+348 
-361 NEKVLSGGIGIS
+361 
-373 LLGTQDGSM
+373 
-382 SAIAKEDCYGV
+382 
-393 KIKLNTGLV
+393 
-402 GGLLDAILGLLG
+402 
-414 NTHYYYAY
+414 YAY

-438 NDTISTDYY
+438 NDIISTDYY
-447 NLPTPSDDGSVSY
+447 NLPIPSDGSVSY

-489 VQAIYK
+489 VKAVYT
-495 RGEETS
+495 REGETS
-501 WSYAVIHR
+501 HSYAVIHR

-549 INNRQNLV
+549 INDRPNLV
-557 DDDYTNYAEATNV
+557 DGDYTNYAEATNV

-589 PQGGGKTR
+589 PQGGEKTR

-621 YNDGK
+621 YKDGE

-639 GVGLVGNDGSKLR
+639 GVGLIGNDGSKLR

-679 RLYYAFYEPVTCEEY
+679 RLYYAFYEPVNCEEY
-694 AGTSEACMEM
+694 KGTSEACMEM

-717 ETKSSSAASV
+717 ETKFPSAASV
-727 GSTMN
+727 GATMN

-754 ISRSTVAVKFNSIRG
+754 ISRSTVAVKFNRVRG

-775 ILRTP
+775 ILRMP
-780 GYVLNASVLQNVT
+780 ENVLNASVLQNVT

-843 LADALET
+843 LADALKT

-869 CAEEPDD
+869 CAEEPAD

-933 QEAELQQDDKGYF
+933 QKAELQKDNNGYF
-946 FELSLPVGDYSISG
+946 FKLSLPVGDYSISG

-1013 PNLKAWGSVD
+1013 PNLKAWDSVD
-1023 KFYGG
+1023 DFYGG

-1080 VSPEM
+1080 VSSKM
-1085 PAYFTPLNGAT
+1085 PAYFTPLNNET
-1096 YREVRHNPVV
+1096 YPEVRHNPIV

-1121 TDLNGTVAATADWSR
+1121 TNGIVAATADWSR
-1136 TFNAVAQL
+1136 TFNAVAQP

-1155 GNEGDG
+1155 GNDWG
-1161 TSYRLRFPKAYTEY
+1161 TSYRLRFPKDYTTY
-1175 NYYTLSGGWVKE
+1175 NYYTLSGGEVKDE
-1187 ETLPEG
+1187 DLPG
-1193 ARNMNGKFAYEESGF
+1193 WARNMNGRFTYEKESFDPG
-1208 KPENAGRS
+1208 KVSDS
-1216 FTFKLRNEEQGA
+1216 FTFELRNEEQGA
-1228 TYFVAGNPFMSYLD
+1228 TCFVAGNPFMSYLD

-1307 DNASDNV
+1307 DYASDNV
-1314 DITYTSNMFVQPF
+1314 DITYTSDMFVQPS
-1327 ASTATRSSRSASVP
+1327 ASTAARSSRSAFAP

-1364 AGASDAYNAKED
+1364 TGASDAYNAKED
-1376 VITLID
+1376 VISLID
-1382 ENFMPKVKVYTVA
+1382 EDFMPKVKVYTVA

>member
-1 MRVFFQTSRQRSFL
+1 MSVFFQTSRQRSFL
-15 SACRIARKKWSAS
+15 SACRIAGKKWSAS
-28 VPLLLAAL
+28 VPLFLAAL

-51 SVQSVE
+51 SVQSFE
-57 HNGTRTED
+57 QGGTRAE
-65 NANTSGL
+65 AASTSGL
-72 TISGDIKKFYDDK
+72 DVVQDA
-85 NNLLY
+85 
-90 SGYTYAPS
+90 TYGATYKPNC
-98 RRVPLVGEGRVI
+98 RVPLVGEGRVI

-132 DKNLDNSVK
+132 DKNLDNFVSLK
-141 LTGLAEVNTGLPI
+141 GLAEVNAGLPI

-167 SNGIKV
+167 SNVIKV

-181 GLLSLNVLK
+181 GLLSLDVLK

-203 DGSSTSGSGD
+203 DGSSTLGSGEN
-213 DFQLLNLNLLN
+213 FQLLNLNLLN

-245 GCASIDVD
+245 GCASISVE

-273 ASFGYYKE
+273 AEKH
-281 AETNSGLGN
+281 
-290 TNNLIDEYPD
+290 EYPYA
-300 NSEQLSMLGHHELYV
+300 EQERPLHPLSKGDLVNESLTDGPVCEL
-315 DFNEKIVKD
+315 
-324 SEIGFKTGGLKTLDI
+324 
-339 DLTGLSLFE
+339 
-348 LTNNDVNNKYVWG
+348 
-361 NEKVLSGGIGIS
+361 IS
-373 LLGTQDGSM
+373 
-382 SAIAKEDCYGV
+382 
-393 KIKLNTGLV
+393 
-402 GGLLDAILGLLG
+402 GLLG
-414 NTHYYYAY
+414 GLTCRVDFGATIPVGSEVGYYTKGGGLASISLGTTKLNAYDTGDNNPQSINTESGIGVSALAGGAREFSMILTKKDTRRLELDLPSGINLLSAVQVHYAY

-447 NLPTPSDDGSVSY
+447 NLPTPSEGTVIY
-460 SLDRWPSGATSPS
+460 SLISWPSGATSPS
-473 ISGNRIT
+473 ISGNHMT

-489 VQAIYK
+489 VKAVYTREEK
-495 RGEETS
+495 ETS

-509 DKKEAEAGC
+509 NKKEAVAGC
-518 NTMMINTSA
+518 NTMMINTSG
-527 NQGQYTVVESSG
+527 NEGQYTVVESSG

-557 DDDYTNYAEATNV
+557 DGDYTNYAEATNV

-589 PQGGGKTR
+589 PQGGKTR

-621 YNDGK
+621 YKDGE
-626 EVFSGLTAENDAV
+626 EVFSGLTAENDAI

-652 FYVETDQTFD
+652 FYVETDKTFD

-679 RLYYAFYEPVTCEEY
+679 RLYYAFYEPTTCEEY

-727 GSTMN
+727 GATMN

-769 GQPVGA
+769 GQPLGA

-876 QGGTDGITYKSIT
+876 QGETDITYRSIT
-889 EHVCVDETND
+889 EHVCVDETTY
-899 LGKVRISVDAQ
+899 LGNVRISVDA
-910 DDKVGTKL
+910 KSELLGTEL
-918 TFTCYPYNGNGQKIE
+918 TFTCYPYNGNEQKIE
-933 QEAELQQDDKGYF
+933 QKAELQQDDKGYF

-970 VHPLKTTWKRNAAD
+970 VHPLKTTWKRNASD

-1003 VVIPTGATRY
+1003 VVIPAGATRY
-1013 PNLKAWGSVD
+1013 PNLNAWGSVD

-1070 LHGMVTGDMF
+1070 LHGMITGDMF

-1096 YREVRHNPVV
+1096 YREVRHNPIV

-1121 TDLNGTVAATADWSR
+1121 TDSNGTVVATADWSR
-1136 TFNAVAQL
+1136 TFNAVAQP

-1155 GNEGDG
+1155 GNDWG

-1175 NYYTLSGGWVKE
+1175 NYYTLSGRWVKK

-1216 FTFKLRNEEQGA
+1216 FTFELRNEEQGA

-1257 RIIDSENVFGE
+1257 RIIDSESVFGE
-1268 EEGLVRISLSE
+1268 EEGLVRISLGK
-1279 NGNLSFDVAGEQSN
+1279 NGDLSFDVAGEQSN
-1293 TIAPLQAFYVEASG
+1293 TIAPLQAFYVEALEG
-1307 DNASDNV
+1307 YTSDNV
-1314 DITYTSNMFVQPF
+1314 NITYTSDMFVQPS

-1341 AAGEMKISAVS
+1341 TAGEMKISAVS
-1352 GNSVSSCSLLRS
+1352 GNSVSSCSLIRS

-1376 VITLID
+1376 IVSLID
-1382 ENFMPKVKVYTVA
+1382 EDFMPKVKVYTVA
-1395 GKRALDIQK
+1395 DKRALDIQK
-1404 IKNAARVDL
+1404 MSNATRVDL
-1413 GFMVKDGSQQTK
+1413 GFMVKDGSQQTE
-1425 FTLNYGSN
+1425 FTLDYGSN
-1433 WKGWTLVDKQTGN
+1433 WKGWTLVDKQTGK

-1459 GAMKSNNGRFY
+1459 GAMKSNDGRFY

>member
-1 MRVFFQTSRQRSFL
+1 MSVFFQTSRQRSFL
-15 SACRIARKKWSAS
+15 SVCRIAGKKWSAS
-28 VPLLLAAL
+28 VPLFLAAL

-51 SVQSVE
+51 SVQSFE
-57 HNGTRTED
+57 QGGTRAET
-65 NANTSGL
+65 ASTSGL
-72 TISGDIKKFYDDK
+72 DVVQDA
-85 NNLLY
+85 
-90 SGYTYAPS
+90 TYGATYKPNC
-98 RRVPLVGEGRVI
+98 RVPLVGEGRVI

-132 DKNLDNSVK
+132 DKNLDNFVSLK
-141 LTGLAEVNTGLPI
+141 GLAEVNAGLPI

-181 GLLSLNVLK
+181 GLLSLNVLQ

-198 KGEEQ
+198 KGKEQ

-213 DFQLLNLNLLN
+213 NFQLLNLNLLN

-264 VGENPKKIA
+264 VGENSKKIA
-273 ASFGYYKE
+273 AEKH
-281 AETNSGLGN
+281 
-290 TNNLIDEYPD
+290 EYPYA
-300 NSEQLSMLGHHELYV
+300 EQERPRHHLSKGDLVNESLTDGPVCELV
-315 DFNEKIVKD
+315 
-324 SEIGFKTGGLKTLDI
+324 S
-339 DLTGLSLFE
+339 
-348 LTNNDVNNKYVWG
+348 
-361 NEKVLSGGIGIS
+361 
-373 LLGTQDGSM
+373 
-382 SAIAKEDCYGV
+382 
-393 KIKLNTGLV
+393 
-402 GGLLDAILGLLG
+402 GLLG
-414 NTHYYYAY
+414 GGLTCRVDFGATIPVGSEVGYYTTGGGLASISLGATKLNAYDTSDNNPQSINAESGIGVSALAGGAREFSMILTKKDTRRLELDLPSGINLLSAVQVHYAY

-447 NLPTPSDDGSVSY
+447 NLPTPSEGTVIY
-460 SLDRWPSGATSPS
+460 SLISSPNGVTSPE
-473 ISGNRIT
+473 ISGNHIT

-489 VQAIYK
+489 VKAVYT
-495 RGEETS
+495 REEKEIS

-509 DKKEAEAGC
+509 NKKEAEAGC
-518 NTMMINTSA
+518 NTMMINTSG
-527 NQGQYTVVESSG
+527 NEGQYTVVESSG

-557 DDDYTNYAEATNV
+557 DGDYTNYAEATNV

-589 PQGGGKTR
+589 LQGGGKTR

-621 YNDGK
+621 YKDGK

-652 FYVETDQTFD
+652 FYVETDRTFD

-717 ETKSSSAASV
+717 ETKSSSVASV
-727 GSTMN
+727 GATTN

-769 GQPVGA
+769 GQPLGA

-807 TSGGLASIEVIS
+807 TSSGLASIEVIS

-833 YDEVRISFPS
+833 YNEVRISFPS

-869 CAEEPDD
+869 CAEELEV
-876 QGGTDGITYKSIT
+876 QGEIDIVYRGIT
-889 EHVCVDETND
+889 EHVCVDETTY
-899 LGKVRISVDAQ
+899 LGNVRISVDA
-910 DDKVGTKL
+910 KPELLGTEL

-933 QEAELQQDDKGYF
+933 QEAALQQDNNGYF

-970 VHPLKTTWKRNAAD
+970 VHPLKTTWKRNASD
-984 TDWNNWSN
+984 TDWNNWNN

-1003 VVIPTGATRY
+1003 VVIPAGATRY
-1013 PNLKAWGSVD
+1013 PNLNAWGSVD

-1121 TDLNGTVAATADWSR
+1121 TNGTVAATVDWSR
-1136 TFNAVAQL
+1136 TFNAVAQP

-1155 GNEGDG
+1155 GNDWG

-1175 NYYTLSGGWVKE
+1175 NYYTLSGGWVKK

-1193 ARNMNGKFAYEESGF
+1193 ARNMNGKFAYEVIGF
-1208 KPENAGRS
+1208 NPENAGSS
-1216 FTFKLRNEEQGA
+1216 FTFELRNEEQGA

-1257 RIIDSENVFGE
+1257 RIIDSENIFGG
-1268 EEGLVRISLSE
+1268 EEGLVRISLGE
-1279 NGNLSFDVAGEQSN
+1279 NGDLSFDVAGEQSN
-1293 TIAPLQAFYVEASG
+1293 TIAPLQAFYVEVSG
-1307 DNASDNV
+1307 DYASDNV
-1314 DITYTSNMFVQPF
+1314 NITYTSNMFVQPS

-1341 AAGEMKISAVS
+1341 TAGEMKISAVS
-1352 GNSVSSCSLLRS
+1352 GNSVSSCSLLHS

-1376 VITLID
+1376 IVSLID
-1382 ENFMPKVKVYTVA
+1382 EDFMPKVKVYTVA
-1395 GKRALDIQK
+1395 DKRALDIQK
-1404 IKNAARVDL
+1404 MSNATRVGL
-1413 GFMVKDGSQQTK
+1413 GFMVKDGSQQTE
-1425 FTLNYGSN
+1425 FTLDYGSN
-1433 WKGWTLVDKQTGN
+1433 WKGWTLVDKQTGK

-1459 GAMKSNNGRFY
+1459 GAMKSNDGRFY

>member
-1 MRVFFQTSRQRSFL
+1 MSVFFQTSRQRSFL
-15 SACRIARKKWSAS
+15 SACRIAGKKWSAS
-28 VPLLLAAL
+28 VPLFLAAL

-51 SVQSVE
+51 SVQSFE
-57 HNGTRTED
+57 QGGTRAE
-65 NANTSGL
+65 AASTSGL
-72 TISGDIKKFYDDK
+72 DVVQDATGA
-85 NNLLY
+85 
-90 SGYTYAPS
+90 TYKPNC
-98 RRVPLVGEGRVI
+98 RVPLVGEGRVI

-132 DKNLDNSVK
+132 DKNLDNSVSLK
-141 LTGLAEVNTGLPI
+141 GLAEVNAGLPI

-173 GFLYKDPG
+173 GFLYKAPG
-181 GLLSLNVLK
+181 GLLSLNVLQ

-198 KGEEQ
+198 KGKEQ

-213 DFQLLNLNLLN
+213 KFQLLNLNLLN

-245 GCASIDVD
+245 GCASISVE

-273 ASFGYYKE
+273 AKE
-281 AETNSGLGN
+281 H
-290 TNNLIDEYPD
+290 EYPD
-300 NSEQLSMLGHHELYV
+300 AKQERPS
-315 DFNEKIVKD
+315 
-324 SEIGFKTGGLKTLDI
+324 
-339 DLTGLSLFE
+339 
-348 LTNNDVNNKYVWG
+348 TNITD
-361 NEKVLSGGIGIS
+361 
-373 LLGTQDGSM
+373 LLGRNLVDSDISNGPTCELLS
-382 SAIAKEDCYGV
+382 
-393 KIKLNTGLV
+393 GLV
-402 GGLLDAILGLLG
+402 GGGLTCRVDFGATIPVGSEVGYYTTGGGLASISLGATKLNAYDTGDNNPQSINTESGIGVSALVGGAREFSMILTKKDTRRLELDLPSGINLLSAVKV
-414 NTHYYYAY
+414 HYAY

-447 NLPTPSDDGSVSY
+447 NLPTPSEGTVIY
-460 SLDRWPSGATSPS
+460 SLISWPSGATSPS
-473 ISGNRIT
+473 ISGNHMT

-489 VQAIYK
+489 VKAVYT

-509 DKKEAEAGC
+509 NKKEAVAGC
-518 NTMMINTSA
+518 NTMMINTSG
-527 NQGQYTVVESSG
+527 NEGQYTVVESSG

-557 DDDYTNYAEATNV
+557 DGDYTNYAEATNV

-589 PQGGGKTR
+589 PQGGKTR

-621 YNDGK
+621 YKDGE

-679 RLYYAFYEPVTCEEY
+679 RLYYAFYEPTTCEEY

-717 ETKSSSAASV
+717 ETKSSSVASV
-727 GSTMN
+727 GATTN

-754 ISRSTVAVKFNSIRG
+754 ISRPTVAVKFNSIRG
-769 GQPVGA
+769 GQPLGA

-807 TSGGLASIEVIS
+807 TSSGLASIEVIS

-833 YDEVRISFPS
+833 YNEVRISFPS

-869 CAEEPDD
+869 CAEELEV
-876 QGGTDGITYKSIT
+876 QGEIDIVYRDIT
-889 EHVCVDETND
+889 EHVCVDKTTY
-899 LGKVRISVDAQ
+899 LGNVRISVDA
-910 DDKVGTKL
+910 KPELLGTEL

-933 QEAELQQDDKGYF
+933 QEAALQQDNNGYF
-946 FELSLPVGDYSISG
+946 FKLSLPVGDYSISG

-970 VHPLKTTWKRNAAD
+970 VHPQKTTWKRNALD
-984 TDWNNWSN
+984 TDWNNWNN

-1003 VVIPTGATRY
+1003 VVIPAGATRY
-1013 PNLKAWGSVD
+1013 PNLNAWGSVD

-1085 PAYFTPLNGAT
+1085 PAYFTPLNGAA

-1121 TDLNGTVAATADWSR
+1121 TDPNGTVVATADWSR
-1136 TFNAVAQL
+1136 TFNAVAQP

-1155 GNEGDG
+1155 GNDWG

-1175 NYYTLSGGWVKE
+1175 NYYTLSGGWVKK

-1193 ARNMNGKFAYEESGF
+1193 ARNMNGKFAYEVIGF
-1208 KPENAGRS
+1208 NPENAGSS
-1216 FTFKLRNEEQGA
+1216 FTFELRNEEQGA

-1257 RIIDSENVFGE
+1257 RIIDSKNIFGG
-1268 EEGLVRISLSE
+1268 EEGLVRISLGE
-1279 NGNLSFDVAGEQSN
+1279 NGDLSFDVAGEQSN
-1293 TIAPLQAFYVEASG
+1293 TIAPLQAFYVEVSG
-1307 DNASDNV
+1307 DYASDNV
-1314 DITYTSNMFVQPF
+1314 NITYTSNMFVQPS

-1341 AAGEMKISAVS
+1341 TAGEMKISAVS

-1376 VITLID
+1376 IVSLID
-1382 ENFMPKVKVYTVA
+1382 EDFMPKVKVYTVA
-1395 GKRALDIQK
+1395 DKRALDIQK
-1404 IKNAARVDL
+1404 MSNATRVGL
-1413 GFMVKDGSQQTK
+1413 GFMVKDGSQQTE
-1425 FTLNYGSN
+1425 FTLDYGSN
-1433 WKGWTLVDKQTGN
+1433 WKGWTLVDKQTGK

-1459 GAMKSNNGRFY
+1459 GAMKSNDGRFY

>member
-1 MRVFFQTSRQRSFL
+1 MSVFFQTSRQRSFL
-15 SACRIARKKWSAS
+15 SACRIAGKKWSAS
-28 VPLLLAAL
+28 VPLFLAAL

-51 SVQSVE
+51 SVQSFE
-57 HNGTRTED
+57 QGGTRAE
-65 NANTSGL
+65 AASTSGL
-72 TISGDIKKFYDDK
+72 DVVQDA
-85 NNLLY
+85 
-90 SGYTYAPS
+90 TYGATYKPNC
-98 RRVPLVGEGRVI
+98 RVPLVGEGRVI

-132 DKNLDNSVK
+132 DKNLDNFVSLK
-141 LTGLAEVNTGLPI
+141 GLAEVNAGLPI

-167 SNGIKV
+167 SNVIKV
-173 GFLYKDPG
+173 GFLYKDSG
-181 GLLSLNVLK
+181 GLLSLDVLK

-203 DGSSTSGSGD
+203 DGSSTSGSGEN
-213 DFQLLNLNLLN
+213 FQLLNLNLLN

-233 FTTTK
+233 FTTKK

-273 ASFGYYKE
+273 AKE
-281 AETNSGLGN
+281 H
-290 TNNLIDEYPD
+290 EYPD
-300 NSEQLSMLGHHELYV
+300 AKQERPS
-315 DFNEKIVKD
+315 
-324 SEIGFKTGGLKTLDI
+324 
-339 DLTGLSLFE
+339 
-348 LTNNDVNNKYVWG
+348 TNITD
-361 NEKVLSGGIGIS
+361 
-373 LLGTQDGSM
+373 LLGRNLVDSDISNGPTCELLS
-382 SAIAKEDCYGV
+382 
-393 KIKLNTGLV
+393 GLV
-402 GGLLDAILGLLG
+402 GGGLTCRVDFGATIPVGSEVGYYTKGGGLASISLGATKLNAYDTGDNNPQSINTEGGIGVSALVGGAREFSMILTKENAQRLELDLPSGINLLSAVQV
-414 NTHYYYAY
+414 HYAY

-447 NLPTPSDDGSVSY
+447 NLPTPSDGSVTY
-460 SLDRWPSGATSPS
+460 SLISWPSGATSPS
-473 ISGNRIT
+473 ISGNHMT

-489 VQAIYK
+489 VKAIYTREEK
-495 RGEETS
+495 ETS

-509 DKKEAEAGC
+509 NKKEAVAGC
-518 NTMMINTSA
+518 NTMMINTSG
-527 NQGQYTVVESSG
+527 NEGQYTVVESSG

-557 DDDYTNYAEATNV
+557 DGDYTNYAEATNV

-589 PQGGGKTR
+589 PQGGKTR

-621 YNDGK
+621 YKDGE
-626 EVFSGLTAENDAV
+626 EVFSGLTAENDAI

-652 FYVETDQTFD
+652 FYVETDKTFD

-679 RLYYAFYEPVTCEEY
+679 RLYYAFYEPTTCEEY

-717 ETKSSSAASV
+717 ETKSSSVASV
-727 GSTMN
+727 GATTN

-769 GQPVGA
+769 GQPLGA

-807 TSGGLASIEVIS
+807 TSSGLASIEVIS

-833 YDEVRISFPS
+833 YNEVRISFPS

-869 CAEEPDD
+869 CAEELEV
-876 QGGTDGITYKSIT
+876 QGEIDIVYRGIT
-889 EHVCVDETND
+889 EHVCVDETTY
-899 LGKVRISVDAQ
+899 LGNVRISVDA
-910 DDKVGTKL
+910 KPELLGTEL

-933 QEAELQQDDKGYF
+933 QEAALQQDNNGYF

-970 VHPLKTTWKRNAAD
+970 VHPLKTTWKRNASD
-984 TDWNNWSN
+984 TDWNNWNN

-1003 VVIPTGATRY
+1003 VVIPAGATRY
-1013 PNLKAWGSVD
+1013 PNLNAWGSVD

-1121 TDLNGTVAATADWSR
+1121 TDPNGTVAATVDWSR
-1136 TFNAVAQL
+1136 TFNAVAQP

-1155 GNEGDG
+1155 GNDWG

-1175 NYYTLSGGWVKE
+1175 NYYTLSGGWVKK

-1193 ARNMNGKFAYEESGF
+1193 ARNMNGKFAYEVIGF
-1208 KPENAGRS
+1208 NPENAGSS
-1216 FTFKLRNEEQGA
+1216 FTFELRNEEQGA

-1257 RIIDSENVFGE
+1257 RIIDSENIFGG
-1268 EEGLVRISLSE
+1268 EEGLVRISLGE
-1279 NGNLSFDVAGEQSN
+1279 NGDLSFDVAGEQSN
-1293 TIAPLQAFYVEASG
+1293 TIAPLQAFYVEVSG
-1307 DNASDNV
+1307 DYASDNV
-1314 DITYTSNMFVQPF
+1314 NITYTSNMFVQPS

-1341 AAGEMKISAVS
+1341 TAGEMKISAVS
-1352 GNSVSSCSLLRS
+1352 GNSVSSCSLLHS

-1376 VITLID
+1376 IVSLID
-1382 ENFMPKVKVYTVA
+1382 EDFMPKVKVYTVA
-1395 GKRALDIQK
+1395 DKRALDIQK
-1404 IKNAARVDL
+1404 MSNATRVGL
-1413 GFMVKDGSQQTK
+1413 GFMVKDGSQQTE
-1425 FTLNYGSN
+1425 FTLDYGSN
-1433 WKGWTLVDKQTGN
+1433 WKGWTLVDKQTGK

-1459 GAMKSNNGRFY
+1459 GAMKSNDGRFY

>member
-1 MRVFFQTSRQRSFL
+1 MSVFFQTSRQRSFL
-15 SACRIARKKWSAS
+15 SACRIAGKKWSAS
-28 VPLLLAAL
+28 VPLFLAAL

-51 SVQSVE
+51 SVQSFE
-57 HNGTRTED
+57 QGGTRAE
-65 NANTSGL
+65 AASTSGL
-72 TISGDIKKFYDDK
+72 DVVQDATGA
-85 NNLLY
+85 
-90 SGYTYAPS
+90 TYKPNC
-98 RRVPLVGEGRVI
+98 RVPLVGEGRVI

-132 DKNLDNSVK
+132 DKNLDNSVSLK
-141 LTGLAEVNTGLPI
+141 GLAEVNAGLPI

-173 GFLYKDPG
+173 GFLYKAPG
-181 GLLSLNVLK
+181 GLLSLNVLQ

-198 KGEEQ
+198 KGKEQ

-213 DFQLLNLNLLN
+213 KFQLLNLNLLN

-245 GCASIDVD
+245 GCASISVE

-273 ASFGYYKE
+273 AKE
-281 AETNSGLGN
+281 H
-290 TNNLIDEYPD
+290 EYPD
-300 NSEQLSMLGHHELYV
+300 AKQERPS
-315 DFNEKIVKD
+315 
-324 SEIGFKTGGLKTLDI
+324 
-339 DLTGLSLFE
+339 
-348 LTNNDVNNKYVWG
+348 TNITD
-361 NEKVLSGGIGIS
+361 
-373 LLGTQDGSM
+373 LLGRNLVDSDISNGPTCELLS
-382 SAIAKEDCYGV
+382 
-393 KIKLNTGLV
+393 GLV
-402 GGLLDAILGLLG
+402 GGGLTCRVDFGATIPVGSEVGYYTKGGGLASISLGATKLNAYDTGDNNPQSINTEGGIGVSALVGGAREFSMILTKENAQRLELDLPSGINLLSAVQV
-414 NTHYYYAY
+414 HYAY

-438 NDTISTDYY
+438 NDTISTDYH
-447 NLPTPSDDGSVSY
+447 NLPTPSEGTVIY
-460 SLDRWPSGATSPS
+460 SLISWPSGATSPS
-473 ISGNRIT
+473 ISGNHMT

-489 VQAIYK
+489 VKAVYTREEK
-495 RGEETS
+495 ETS

-509 DKKEAEAGC
+509 NKKEAVAGC
-518 NTMMINTSA
+518 NTMMINTSG
-527 NQGQYTVVESSG
+527 NEGQYTVVESSG

-557 DDDYTNYAEATNV
+557 DGDYTNYAEATNV

-589 PQGGGKTR
+589 PQGGKTR

-621 YNDGK
+621 YKDGE
-626 EVFSGLTAENDAV
+626 EVFSGLTAENDAI

-652 FYVETDQTFD
+652 FYVETDKTFD

-679 RLYYAFYEPVTCEEY
+679 RLYYAFYEPTTCEEY

-727 GSTMN
+727 GATMN

-769 GQPVGA
+769 GQPLGA

-819 DAGLAYMEVTPLQD
+819 DAGLAYMEVTPLQG

-876 QGGTDGITYKSIT
+876 QGETDIAYKSIT
-889 EHVCVDETND
+889 EHVCVDETTY
-899 LGKVRISVDAQ
+899 LGNVRIFVDAQ

-970 VHPLKTTWKRNAAD
+970 VHPLKTTWKRNASD

-1003 VVIPTGATRY
+1003 VVIPAGATRY
-1013 PNLKAWGSVD
+1013 PNLNAWGSVD

-1085 PAYFTPLNGAT
+1085 PAYFTPLKEDT
-1096 YREVRHNPVV
+1096 YREVRHNPIV

-1121 TDLNGTVAATADWSR
+1121 TNGTVVATADWSR
-1136 TFNAVAQL
+1136 TFNAVAQP

-1155 GNEGDG
+1155 GNDWG

-1175 NYYTLSGGWVKE
+1175 NYYTLSGGWVKK
-1187 ETLPEG
+1187 ETLPVE
-1193 ARNMNGKFAYEESGF
+1193 ARNMNGKFAYEVSGF
-1208 KPENAGRS
+1208 NPENAGNS
-1216 FTFKLRNEEQGA
+1216 FTFELRNDGKGA

-1257 RIIDSENVFGE
+1257 RIIDSESVFGE
-1268 EEGLVRISLSE
+1268 EEGLVRISLGK
-1279 NGNLSFDVAGEQSN
+1279 NGDLSFNVAGEQSN
-1293 TIAPLQAFYVEASG
+1293 TIAPLQAFYVEALEG
-1307 DNASDNV
+1307 YTSDNV
-1314 DITYTSNMFVQPF
+1314 NITYTSDMFVQPS

-1352 GNSVSSCSLLRS
+1352 GNSVSSCSLIRS

-1376 VITLID
+1376 IVSLID
-1382 ENFMPKVKVYTVA
+1382 EDFMPKVKVYTVA
-1395 GKRALDIQK
+1395 DKRALDIQEMS
-1404 IKNAARVDL
+1404 NATRVDL
-1413 GFMVKDGSQQTK
+1413 GFMVKDGSQQTE
-1425 FTLNYGSN
+1425 FTLDYGSN
-1433 WKGWTLVDKQTGN
+1433 WKGWTLVDKQTGK

-1459 GAMKSNNGRFY
+1459 GAMKSNDGRFY

>member
-15 SACRIARKKWSAS
+15 STCRIAGKKWSAS
-28 VPLLLAAL
+28 VPLFLAAL

-72 TISGDIKKFYDDK
+72 TISEDIKKIYDDK

-110 NQITKNLV
+110 NQITDNLV
-118 GVLSNSDNKLEYLV
+118 GVLSSSDNKLEYLV

-198 KGEEQ
+198 KGEKQ

-264 VGENPKKIA
+264 VGDNPKKIA
-273 ASFGYYKE
+273 AKDHEYSNAKQEKPDWNLTDVSGRNLVDSDISNGPTCELF
-281 AETNSGLGN
+281 SGLGGGL
-290 TNNLIDEYPD
+290 TCR
-300 NSEQLSMLGHHELYV
+300 V
-315 DFNEKIVKD
+315 DFGATIPVG
-324 SEIGFKTGGLKTLDI
+324 SEVGYYTTGGGLASITLGKTKLNAYD
-339 DLTGLSLFE
+339 T
-348 LTNNDVNNKYVWG
+348 TNKNPQSINT
-361 NEKVLSGGIGIS
+361 ESGIGVSALAGGAREFSMILIKENARRLELDLPAGIN
-373 LLGTQDGSM
+373 LL
-382 SAIAKEDCYGV
+382 SAV
-393 KIKLNTGLV
+393 QV
-402 GGLLDAILGLLG
+402 
-414 NTHYYYAY
+414 HYAY

-447 NLPTPSDDGSVSY
+447 NLPTPSEGGVSY
-460 SLDRWPSGATSPS
+460 SLVSGPNGATSS

-489 VQAIYK
+489 VRAVYT
-495 RGEETS
+495 REGETS
-501 WSYAVIHR
+501 WSCAVIHR
-509 DKKEAEAGC
+509 NKKEVVSGC
-518 NTMMINTSA
+518 NTMMINTSD
-527 NQGQYTVVESSG
+527 NPTQYSVEEPLG
-539 SQGGISLFNK
+539 GQGGISLFNK
-549 INNRQNLV
+549 IKDTQNLV
-557 DDDYTNYAEATNV
+557 DAEYNNYAEATNV
-570 LSLIQFGS
+570 LSLIQLGG
-578 LAGVHSSQDIA
+578 LASVKSTKVIE
-589 PQGGGKTR
+589 PQKGKIR

-621 YNDGK
+621 YKGQT
-626 EVFSGLTAENDAV
+626 EVYEGLTGQNNTV
-639 GVGLVGNDGSKLR
+639 GVGLIGNDGSKLR
-652 FYVETDQTFD
+652 FYVETEEAFD
-662 QVELWTAGLL
+662 RVELWSAGLL
-672 NVNLNTF
+672 NINLNTF
-679 RLYYAFYEPVTCEEY
+679 RLYYAFYEPVEGCENNTT
-694 AGTSEACMEM
+694 TSEACMEM

-717 ETKSSSAASV
+717 ETKSPSV
-727 GSTMN
+727 VGVGTTMN

-754 ISRSTVAVKFNSIRG
+754 ISRSTVAVKFNRVRG

-780 GYVLNASVLQNVT
+780 GYVLSASVLQNVT

-807 TSGGLASIEVIS
+807 TSSGLASIEVIS

-843 LADALET
+843 LANALKT

-876 QGGTDGITYKSIT
+876 QGGTDGITYKGIT
-889 EHVCVDETND
+889 EHVCVDETTY

-910 DDKVGTKL
+910 DDKAKL

-933 QEAELQQDDKGYF
+933 QEAALQRDQDNNGYF

-960 LSTYNGLRAQ
+960 LPTYNGLRAQ
-970 VHPLKTTWKRNAAD
+970 VHPLKTTWKRSAAD

-1013 PNLKAWGSVD
+1013 PNLKAWRSVD

-1085 PAYFTPLNGAT
+1085 PAYFTPLNGDT
-1096 YREVRHNPVV
+1096 YREVRHNPIV
-1106 RQKMYSRAVTTATSG
+1106 RQKMYSRAVKTATSS
-1121 TDLNGTVAATADWSR
+1121 TNGIVTATADWSR
-1136 TFNAVAQL
+1136 TFNAVAQP

-1155 GNEGDG
+1155 GNDWG
-1161 TSYRLRFPKAYTEY
+1161 TSYRLRFPKAYIEY
-1175 NYYTLSGGWVKE
+1175 NYYTLSGGKVKP
-1187 ETLPEG
+1187 ETLPDE
-1193 ARNMNGKFAYEESGF
+1193 ARNMNGKFTYEESGF
-1208 KPENAGRS
+1208 TPEKVRNS
-1216 FTFKLRNEEQGA
+1216 FTFELRNEEQRA

-1242 IKTFLTENK
+1242 IKTFLTENN

-1257 RIIDSENVFGE
+1257 RIIDSKSVFGE
-1268 EEGLVRISLSE
+1268 EEGLVRISLGE
-1279 NGNLSFDVAGEQSN
+1279 NGDLSFEGYGEQSN
-1293 TIAPLQAFYVEASG
+1293 SIAPLQAFYVEASG
-1307 DNASDNV
+1307 DYASDNV
-1314 DITYTSNMFVQPF
+1314 NITYTSDMFVQPS

-1341 AAGEMKISAVS
+1341 TAGEMKISAVS

-1376 VITLID
+1376 VVSLID
-1382 ENFMPKVKVYTVA
+1382 EDFMPKVKVYTVA

-1459 GAMKSNNGRFY
+1459 GAMKSNDGRFY

>member
-1 MRVFFQTSRQRSFL
+1 MSVFFQTSRQRSFL
-15 SACRIARKKWSAS
+15 SACRIAGKKWSAS
-28 VPLLLAAL
+28 VPLFLAAL

-51 SVQSVE
+51 SVQSFE
-57 HNGTRTED
+57 QGGTRAE
-65 NANTSGL
+65 AASTSGL
-72 TISGDIKKFYDDK
+72 DVVQDA
-85 NNLLY
+85 
-90 SGYTYAPS
+90 TYGATYKPNC
-98 RRVPLVGEGRVI
+98 RVPLVGEGRVI

-132 DKNLDNSVK
+132 DKNLDNFVSLK
-141 LTGLAEVNTGLPI
+141 GLAEVNAGLPI

-167 SNGIKV
+167 SNVIKV

-181 GLLSLNVLK
+181 GLLSLDVLK

-203 DGSSTSGSGD
+203 DGSSTSGSGEN
-213 DFQLLNLNLLN
+213 FQLLNLNLLN

-233 FTTTK
+233 FTTKK

-273 ASFGYYKE
+273 AKE
-281 AETNSGLGN
+281 H
-290 TNNLIDEYPD
+290 EYPD
-300 NSEQLSMLGHHELYV
+300 AKQERPS
-315 DFNEKIVKD
+315 
-324 SEIGFKTGGLKTLDI
+324 
-339 DLTGLSLFE
+339 
-348 LTNNDVNNKYVWG
+348 TNITD
-361 NEKVLSGGIGIS
+361 
-373 LLGTQDGSM
+373 LLGRNLVDSDISNGPTCELLS
-382 SAIAKEDCYGV
+382 
-393 KIKLNTGLV
+393 GLV
-402 GGLLDAILGLLG
+402 GGGLTCRVDFGATIPVGSEVGYYTKGGGLASISLGATKLNAYDTGDNNPQSINTEGGIGVSALVGGAREFSMILTKKDTRRLELDLPSGINLLSAVQV
-414 NTHYYYAY
+414 HYAY

-447 NLPTPSDDGSVSY
+447 NLPTPSEGTVIY
-460 SLDRWPSGATSPS
+460 SLISSPNGVTSPE
-473 ISGNRIT
+473 ISGNHIT

-489 VQAIYK
+489 VKAVYT
-495 RGEETS
+495 REEKEIS

-509 DKKEAEAGC
+509 NKKEAEAGC
-518 NTMMINTSA
+518 NTMMINTSG
-527 NQGQYTVVESSG
+527 NEGQYTVVESSG

-557 DDDYTNYAEATNV
+557 DGDYTNYAEATNV

-589 PQGGGKTR
+589 LQGGGKTR

-621 YNDGK
+621 YKDGK

-652 FYVETDQTFD
+652 FYVETDRTFD

-717 ETKSSSAASV
+717 ETKSSSVASV
-727 GSTMN
+727 GATTN

-754 ISRSTVAVKFNSIRG
+754 ISRPTVAVKFNSIRG
-769 GQPVGA
+769 GQPLGA

-807 TSGGLASIEVIS
+807 TSSGLASIEVIS

-833 YDEVRISFPS
+833 YNEVRISFPS

-869 CAEEPDD
+869 CAEELEV
-876 QGGTDGITYKSIT
+876 QGEIDIVYRDIT
-889 EHVCVDETND
+889 EHVCVDKTTY
-899 LGKVRISVDAQ
+899 LGNVRISVDA
-910 DDKVGTKL
+910 KPELLGTEL

-933 QEAELQQDDKGYF
+933 QEAALQQDNNGYF

-970 VHPLKTTWKRNAAD
+970 VHPLKTTWKRNALD
-984 TDWNNWSN
+984 TDWNNWNN

-1003 VVIPTGATRY
+1003 VVIPAGATRY
-1013 PNLKAWGSVD
+1013 PNLNAWGSVD

-1085 PAYFTPLNGAT
+1085 PAYFTPLIGAT

-1121 TDLNGTVAATADWSR
+1121 TDPNGTVVATADWSR
-1136 TFNAVAQL
+1136 TFNAVAQP

-1155 GNEGDG
+1155 GNDWG

-1175 NYYTLSGGWVKE
+1175 NYYTLSGGWVKK

-1193 ARNMNGKFAYEESGF
+1193 ARNMNGKFAYEVIGF
-1208 KPENAGRS
+1208 NPENAGSS
-1216 FTFKLRNEEQGA
+1216 FTFELRNEEQGA
-1228 TYFVAGNPFMSYLD
+1228 TCFVAGNPFMSYLD

-1257 RIIDSENVFGE
+1257 RIIDSENIFGGK
-1268 EEGLVRISLSE
+1268 EGLVRISLGE
-1279 NGNLSFDVAGEQSN
+1279 NGDLSFDVAGEQSN
-1293 TIAPLQAFYVEASG
+1293 TIAPLQAFYVEVSG
-1307 DNASDNV
+1307 DYASDNV
-1314 DITYTSNMFVQPF
+1314 NITYTSNMFVQPS

-1341 AAGEMKISAVS
+1341 TAGEMKISAVS

-1376 VITLID
+1376 IVSLID
-1382 ENFMPKVKVYTVA
+1382 EDFMPKVKVYTVA
-1395 GKRALDIQK
+1395 DKRALDIQK
-1404 IKNAARVDL
+1404 MSNATRVGL
-1413 GFMVKDGSQQTK
+1413 GFMVKDGSQQTE
-1425 FTLNYGSN
+1425 FTLDYGSN
-1433 WKGWTLVDKQTGN
+1433 WKGWTLVDKQTGK

-1459 GAMKSNNGRFY
+1459 GAMKSNDGRFY

>member
-1 MRVFFQTSRQRSFL
+1 MSVFFQTSRQRSFL
-15 SACRIARKKWSAS
+15 SACRIAGKKWSAS
-28 VPLLLAAL
+28 VPLFLAAL

-51 SVQSVE
+51 SVQSFE
-57 HNGTRTED
+57 QGGTRAE
-65 NANTSGL
+65 AASTSGL
-72 TISGDIKKFYDDK
+72 DVVQDATGA
-85 NNLLY
+85 
-90 SGYTYAPS
+90 TYKPNC
-98 RRVPLVGEGRVI
+98 RVPLVGEGRVI

-132 DKNLDNSVK
+132 DKNLDNSVSLK
-141 LTGLAEVNTGLPI
+141 GLAEVNAGLPI

-173 GFLYKDPG
+173 GFLYKAPG
-181 GLLSLNVLK
+181 GLLSLNVLQ

-198 KGEEQ
+198 KGKEQ

-213 DFQLLNLNLLN
+213 KFQLLNLNLLN

-245 GCASIDVD
+245 GCASISVD

-273 ASFGYYKE
+273 AEKH
-281 AETNSGLGN
+281 
-290 TNNLIDEYPD
+290 EYPYA
-300 NSEQLSMLGHHELYV
+300 EQERPLHSLSKG
-315 DFNEKIVKD
+315 
-324 SEIGFKTGGLKTLDI
+324 
-339 DLTGLSLFE
+339 DLVNKNL
-348 LTNNDVNNKYVWG
+348 NDGPVCEFV
-361 NEKVLSGGIGIS
+361 S
-373 LLGTQDGSM
+373 
-382 SAIAKEDCYGV
+382 
-393 KIKLNTGLV
+393 
-402 GGLLDAILGLLG
+402 GLLG
-414 NTHYYYAY
+414 GLTCRVDFGATIPVGSEVGYYTTGGGLASISLGATKLNAYDTGDNNPQSINTESGIGVSALAGGAREFSMILTKKDTRRLELDLPSGINLLSAVKVHYAY

-447 NLPTPSDDGSVSY
+447 NLPTPSEGTVIY
-460 SLDRWPSGATSPS
+460 SLISWPSGATSPS
-473 ISGNRIT
+473 ISGNHMT

-489 VQAIYK
+489 VKAVYTREEK
-495 RGEETS
+495 ETS

-509 DKKEAEAGC
+509 NKKEAVAGC

-557 DDDYTNYAEATNV
+557 DGDYTNYAEATNV

-589 PQGGGKTR
+589 PQGGKTR

-621 YNDGK
+621 YKDGE

-652 FYVETDQTFD
+652 FYVETDRTFD

-717 ETKSSSAASV
+717 ETKSSSVASV
-727 GSTMN
+727 GATTN

-769 GQPVGA
+769 GQPLGA

-807 TSGGLASIEVIS
+807 TSSGLASIEVIS

-833 YDEVRISFPS
+833 YNEVRISFPS

-869 CAEEPDD
+869 CAEELEV
-876 QGGTDGITYKSIT
+876 QGEIDIVYRGIT
-889 EHVCVDETND
+889 EHVCVDETTY
-899 LGKVRISVDAQ
+899 LGNVRISVDA
-910 DDKVGTKL
+910 KPELLGTEL

-933 QEAELQQDDKGYF
+933 QEAALQQDNNGYF

-970 VHPLKTTWKRNAAD
+970 VHPLKTTWKRNASD
-984 TDWNNWSN
+984 TDWNNWNN

-1003 VVIPTGATRY
+1003 VVIPAGATRY
-1013 PNLKAWGSVD
+1013 PNLNAWGSVD

-1121 TDLNGTVAATADWSR
+1121 TNGTVAATVDWSR
-1136 TFNAVAQL
+1136 TFNAVAQP

-1155 GNEGDG
+1155 GNDWG

-1175 NYYTLSGGWVKE
+1175 NYYTLSGGWVKK

-1193 ARNMNGKFAYEESGF
+1193 ARNMNGKFAYEVIGF
-1208 KPENAGRS
+1208 NPENAGSS
-1216 FTFKLRNEEQGA
+1216 FTFELRNEEQGA

-1257 RIIDSENVFGE
+1257 RIIDSENIFGG
-1268 EEGLVRISLSE
+1268 EEGLVRISLGE
-1279 NGNLSFDVAGEQSN
+1279 NGDLSFDVAGEQSN
-1293 TIAPLQAFYVEASG
+1293 TIAPLQAFYVEVSG
-1307 DNASDNV
+1307 DYASDNV
-1314 DITYTSNMFVQPF
+1314 NITYTSNMFVQPS

-1341 AAGEMKISAVS
+1341 TAGEMKISAVS
-1352 GNSVSSCSLLRS
+1352 GNSVSSCSLLHS

-1376 VITLID
+1376 IVSLID
-1382 ENFMPKVKVYTVA
+1382 EDFMPKVKVYTVA
-1395 GKRALDIQK
+1395 DKRALDIQK
-1404 IKNAARVDL
+1404 MSNATRVGL
-1413 GFMVKDGSQQTK
+1413 GFMVKDGSQQTE
-1425 FTLNYGSN
+1425 FTLDYGSN
-1433 WKGWTLVDKQTGN
+1433 WKGWTLVDKQTGK

-1459 GAMKSNNGRFY
+1459 GAMKSNDGRFY

>member
-1 MRVFFQTSRQRSFL
+1 MSVFFQTSRQRSFL
-15 SACRIARKKWSAS
+15 SACRIAGKKWSAS

-57 HNGTRTED
+57 HNGTRTET
-65 NANTSGL
+65 ASTSGL
-72 TISGDIKKFYDDK
+72 DVEQ
-85 NNLLY
+85 NE
-90 SGYTYAPS
+90 TYGAIYKPN

-132 DKNLDNSVK
+132 DKNLDNSVS
-141 LTGLAEVNTGLPI
+141 LNGLAEVNTGLPI

-173 GFLYKDPG
+173 GFLYKDPES
-181 GLLSLNVLK
+181 LLSLNVLQ

-198 KGEEQ
+198 KGKEQ

-213 DFQLLNLNLLN
+213 KFQLLNLNLLN

-245 GCASIDVD
+245 GCASISVE
-253 VLSGLEFYYAF
+253 VLSRLEFYYAF

-273 ASFGYYKE
+273 AKE
-281 AETNSGLGN
+281 H
-290 TNNLIDEYPD
+290 EYPD
-300 NSEQLSMLGHHELYV
+300 AKQERPSKNIT
-315 DFNEKIVKD
+315 D
-324 SEIGFKTGGLKTLDI
+324 
-339 DLTGLSLFE
+339 
-348 LTNNDVNNKYVWG
+348 
-361 NEKVLSGGIGIS
+361 
-373 LLGTQDGSM
+373 LLGRNLVDSDISNGPTCELLS
-382 SAIAKEDCYGV
+382 
-393 KIKLNTGLV
+393 GLV
-402 GGLLDAILGLLG
+402 GGGLTCRVDFGATIPVGSEVGYYTTGGGLASISLGATELNAYDISDNNPQSINTESGIGVSALARGAREFSMILTKKDTRRLELDLPSGINLLSAVRV
-414 NTHYYYAY
+414 HYAY

-447 NLPTPSDDGSVSY
+447 NLPTPSDGFVSY
-460 SLDRWPSGATSPS
+460 SLISWPSGATSPS
-473 ISGNRIT
+473 VLDNHMT

-489 VQAIYK
+489 IRAVYT
-495 RGEETS
+495 REGETS
-501 WSYAVIHR
+501 HSYAVIHR

-518 NTMMINTSA
+518 NTMMINISG
-527 NQGQYTVVESSG
+527 NEVQYTVVESSG

-549 INNRQNLV
+549 IKNLQNLV
-557 DDDYTNYAEATNV
+557 DSDYTNYAKAINV

-621 YNDGK
+621 YKDGE
-626 EVFSGLTAENDAV
+626 EVFSGLTAENDAI

-679 RLYYAFYEPVTCEEY
+679 RLYYAFYEPVNCEEY
-694 AGTSEACMEM
+694 KGTSEACMEM

-717 ETKSSSAASV
+717 ETKFPSAVSV
-727 GSTMN
+727 GATMN

-775 ILRTP
+775 ILRSMP
-780 GYVLNASVLQNVT
+780 GVLNASVLQNVT
-793 IAAYNGGQAVASES
+793 IAAYNSEQAVASES

-819 DAGLAYMEVTPLQD
+819 DAGLAYMEVTPLQN

-843 LADALET
+843 LADVLET

-869 CAEEPDD
+869 CAEEPED
-876 QGGTDGITYKSIT
+876 QGETDIAYKSIT
-889 EHVCVDETND
+889 EHVCVDKTTY
-899 LGKVRISVDAQ
+899 LGNVRIFVDA
-910 DDKVGTKL
+910 KPELLGTKL

-933 QEAELQQDDKGYF
+933 QEATLKQDDKGYF

-960 LSTYNGLRAQ
+960 LPTYNGLRAQ
-970 VHPLKTTWKRNAAD
+970 VHPLKTTWKRNPSD

-1003 VVIPTGATRY
+1003 VVIPAGAKLY
-1013 PNLKAWGSVD
+1013 PNLNAWGSVGN
-1023 KFYGG
+1023 FYGG

-1085 PAYFTPLNGAT
+1085 PAYFTPLNEDT

-1121 TDLNGTVAATADWSR
+1121 KNDPNSTIAATADWSR
-1136 TFNAVAQL
+1136 TFNAVAQP
-1144 YEQAQGIKMMV
+1144 YEQAQGIMLMV
-1155 GNEGDG
+1155 GSEGDG
-1161 TSYRLRFPKAYTEY
+1161 TSYRLRFPKDYTAY
-1175 NYYTLSGGWVKE
+1175 NYYTLSGGWVKSE
-1187 ETLPEG
+1187 PLPDG
-1193 ARNMNGKFAYEESGF
+1193 ARDKNGRFTYEKESFDPG
-1208 KPENAGRS
+1208 KVSDS
-1216 FTFKLRNEEQGA
+1216 FTFELRNDRNDTQEAEA

-1242 IKTFLTENK
+1242 IQEFLQQNSG
-1251 QSVQAI
+1251 SVSAI
-1257 RIIDSENVFGE
+1257 SVLS
-1268 EEGLVRISLSE
+1268 EEGDLITVSRDSKDGIC
-1279 NGNLSFDVAGEQSN
+1279 
-1293 TIAPLQAFYVEASG
+1293 TIAPLQAFYVVST
-1307 DNASDNV
+1307 NTTLNQLNV
-1314 DITYTSNMFVQPF
+1314 TYTSDMFVQPS

-1341 AAGEMKISAVS
+1341 TAGEMKISAVS

-1376 VITLID
+1376 VVALID
-1382 ENFMPKVKVYTVA
+1382 EDFMPKVKVYTVA
-1395 GKRALDIQK
+1395 DKRALDIQK
-1404 IKNAARVDL
+1404 MSNATRVDL
-1413 GFMVKDGSQQTK
+1413 GFMVKDGSQQTE
-1425 FTLNYGSN
+1425 FTLDYGSN
-1433 WKGWTLVDKQTGN
+1433 WKGWTLVDKQTGK

-1459 GAMKSNNGRFY
+1459 GAMKSNDGRFY

>member
-1 MRVFFQTSRQRSFL
+1 MSVFFQTSRQRSFL
-15 SACRIARKKWSAS
+15 SVCRIAGKKWSAS
-28 VPLLLAAL
+28 VPLFLAAL

-51 SVQSVE
+51 SVQSFE
-57 HNGTRTED
+57 QGGTRAE
-65 NANTSGL
+65 AASTSGL
-72 TISGDIKKFYDDK
+72 DVVQDATGA
-85 NNLLY
+85 
-90 SGYTYAPS
+90 TYKPNC
-98 RRVPLVGEGRVI
+98 RVPLVGEGRVI

-132 DKNLDNSVK
+132 DKNLDNSVSLK
-141 LTGLAEVNTGLPI
+141 GLAEVNAGLPI

-173 GFLYKDPG
+173 GFLYKAPG
-181 GLLSLNVLK
+181 GLLSLNVLQ

-198 KGEEQ
+198 KGKEQ

-213 DFQLLNLNLLN
+213 KFQLLNLNLLN

-245 GCASIDVD
+245 GCASISVD

-273 ASFGYYKE
+273 A
-281 AETNSGLGN
+281 ETYA
-290 TNNLIDEYPD
+290 YPTAK
-300 NSEQLSMLGHHELYV
+300 Q
-315 DFNEKIVKD
+315 EKPAH
-324 SEIGFKTGGLKTLDI
+324 
-339 DLTGLSLFE
+339 
-348 LTNNDVNNKYVWG
+348 
-361 NEKVLSGGIGIS
+361 
-373 LLGTQDGSM
+373 LGTGDLVNKNLNDGPVC
-382 SAIAKEDCYGV
+382 E
-393 KIKLNTGLV
+393 LV
-402 GGLLDAILGLLG
+402 SGLLG
-414 NTHYYYAY
+414 GLTCRVDFGATIPVDSEVGYYTTGGGLASISLGATKLNAYDTSDNNPQSINTESGIGVSALAGGAREFSMILTKENAQRLELDLPSGINLLSAVRVHYAY

-447 NLPTPSDDGSVSY
+447 NLPTPSDGTVSY
-460 SLDRWPSGATSPS
+460 SLFSSPDGATSS

-489 VQAIYK
+489 VKAVYTREEK
-495 RGEETS
+495 ETS

-509 DKKEAEAGC
+509 NKKEAEAGC
-518 NTMMINTSA
+518 NTMMINTSGSE
-527 NQGQYTVVESSG
+527 GQYTVVESSG

-557 DDDYTNYAEATNV
+557 DGDYTNYAEATNV

-589 PQGGGKTR
+589 PQGGKTR

-621 YNDGK
+621 YKDGE
-626 EVFSGLTAENDAV
+626 EVFSGLTAENDAI

-679 RLYYAFYEPVTCEEY
+679 RLYYAFYEPTTCEEY

-727 GSTMN
+727 GATMN

-769 GQPVGA
+769 GQPLGA

-780 GYVLNASVLQNVT
+780 GYVLNASVLQNVA

-876 QGGTDGITYKSIT
+876 QGETDIAYKSIT
-889 EHVCVDETND
+889 EHVCVDETTY
-899 LGKVRISVDAQ
+899 LGNVRIFVDAQ

-933 QEAELQQDDKGYF
+933 QEAELRQDDKGYF

-970 VHPLKTTWKRNAAD
+970 VHPLKTTWKRNASD

-1003 VVIPTGATRY
+1003 VVIPAGATRY
-1013 PNLKAWGSVD
+1013 PDLNAWGSVD

-1096 YREVRHNPVV
+1096 YREVRHNPIV

-1121 TDLNGTVAATADWSR
+1121 TNGTVVATADWSR
-1136 TFNAVAQL
+1136 TFNAVAQP

-1155 GNEGDG
+1155 GNDWG

-1175 NYYTLSGGWVKE
+1175 NYYTLSGGWVKK

-1193 ARNMNGKFAYEESGF
+1193 ARNMNGKFAYEVIGF
-1208 KPENAGRS
+1208 NPENAGSS
-1216 FTFKLRNEEQGA
+1216 FTFELRNEEQGA
-1228 TYFVAGNPFMSYLD
+1228 TCFVAGNPFMSYLD

-1257 RIIDSENVFGE
+1257 RIIDSENIFGGK
-1268 EEGLVRISLSE
+1268 EGLVRISLGE
-1279 NGNLSFDVAGEQSN
+1279 NGDLSFDVAGEQSN
-1293 TIAPLQAFYVEASG
+1293 TIAPLQAFYVEVSG
-1307 DNASDNV
+1307 DYASDNV
-1314 DITYTSNMFVQPF
+1314 NITYTSNMFVQPS

-1341 AAGEMKISAVS
+1341 TAGEMKISAVS

-1376 VITLID
+1376 IVSLID
-1382 ENFMPKVKVYTVA
+1382 EDFMPKVKVYTVA
-1395 GKRALDIQK
+1395 DKRALDIQK
-1404 IKNAARVDL
+1404 MSNATRVGL
-1413 GFMVKDGSQQTK
+1413 GFMVKDGSQQTE
-1425 FTLNYGSN
+1425 FTLDYGSN
-1433 WKGWTLVDKQTGN
+1433 WKGWTLVDKQTGK

-1459 GAMKSNNGRFY
+1459 GAMKSNDGRFY

>member
-15 SACRIARKKWSAS
+15 SACRIAGKKWSAS

-36 LTVVFYSCRDEDLLP
+36 LTVVFYSCRDEDLIP
-51 SVQSVE
+51 SMQSFE
-57 HNGTRTED
+57 QGGTRVNED
-65 NANTSGL
+65 KNTSGL
-72 TISGDIKKFYDDK
+72 DVVQDA
-85 NNLLY
+85 
-90 SGYTYAPS
+90 TYGATYKPN

-110 NQITKNLV
+110 NQITDNLV
-118 GVLSNSDNKLEYLV
+118 GVLSSSDNKLEYLV
-132 DKNLDNSVK
+132 DNDLTNSVS

-154 LSVKDVNRVYYDS
+154 FSVKDVNRVYYDS

-173 GFLYKDPG
+173 GFLYKASG
-181 GLLSLNVLK
+181 GVLRLDVLQ
-190 GFWVKTYL
+190 GFWIKTYL
-198 KGEEQ
+198 KGKEQ
-203 DGSSTSGSGD
+203 DGSSTSESGD
-213 DFQLLNLNLLN
+213 SFQLLNLNLLN

-233 FTTTK
+233 FNTKK

-245 GCASIDVD
+245 GCGSISVD

-264 VGENPKKIA
+264 VGDNPEKIA

-281 AETNSGLGN
+281 AETNSGPGN
-290 TNNLIDEYPD
+290 TNNLIDKYPD

-315 DFNEKIVKD
+315 DFNEKIAKD
-324 SEIGFKTGGLKTLDI
+324 SEIGFKTGGFKTLDI

-348 LTNNDVNNKYVWG
+348 LTNNDANNRYVWG
-361 NEKVLSGGIGIS
+361 NEKELSGGIGIS

-382 SAIAKEDCYGV
+382 SAIAKDDCYGV

-447 NLPTPSDDGSVSY
+447 NLPIPSDGSVSY

-509 DKKEAEAGC
+509 NKKEVVSGC
-518 NTMMINTSA
+518 NTMMINTSD
-527 NQGQYTVVESSG
+527 NPTQYSVEEPLG
-539 SQGGISLFNK
+539 GQGGISLFNK
-549 INNRQNLV
+549 IKDTQNLV
-557 DDDYTNYAEATNV
+557 DAEYNNYAEATNV
-570 LSLIQFGS
+570 LSLIQLGG
-578 LAGVHSSQDIA
+578 LASVKSTKVIE
-589 PQGGGKTR
+589 PQKGKIR

-621 YNDGK
+621 YKDGK

-639 GVGLVGNDGSKLR
+639 GVGLIGNDGSKLR
-652 FYVETDQTFD
+652 FYVETEEAFD
-662 QVELWTAGLL
+662 RVELWSAGLL
-672 NVNLNTF
+672 NINLNTF
-679 RLYYAFYEPVTCEEY
+679 RLYYAFYEPVEGCENNTT
-694 AGTSEACMEM
+694 TSEACMEM

-717 ETKSSSAASV
+717 ETKSPSV
-727 GSTMN
+727 VGVGTTMN

-754 ISRSTVAVKFNSIRG
+754 ISRSTVAVKFNRVRG

-780 GYVLNASVLQNVT
+780 GYGLNASVLQNVT

-807 TSGGLASIEVIS
+807 TSSGLASIEVIS
-819 DAGLAYMEVTPLQD
+819 NAGLAYMEVTPLQD

-843 LADALET
+843 LADVLET

-876 QGGTDGITYKSIT
+876 QGGTDGITYKGIT
-889 EHVCVDETND
+889 EHVCVDETTY

-910 DDKVGTKL
+910 DDKAKL

-933 QEAELQQDDKGYF
+933 QEAALQHDQDNNGYF

-960 LSTYNGLRAQ
+960 LPTYNGLRAQ
-970 VHPLKTTWKRNAAD
+970 VHPLKTTWKRNPTD

-1003 VVIPTGATRY
+1003 VVIPTRATRY
-1013 PNLKAWGSVD
+1013 PDLKAWDSVD
-1023 KFYGG
+1023 DFYGG

-1085 PAYFTPLNGAT
+1085 PAYFTPLNENT
-1096 YREVRHNPVV
+1096 YREVRHNPIV
-1106 RQKMYSRAVTTATSG
+1106 RQKMYSRAVTTVTSG
-1121 TDLNGTVAATADWSR
+1121 TNGPVAATADWSR

-1155 GNEGDG
+1155 GNDWG
-1161 TSYRLRFPKAYTEY
+1161 TSYRLRFPKAYIEY
-1175 NYYTLSGGWVKE
+1175 NYYTLSGEKVKPG
-1187 ETLPEG
+1187 TFPDG
-1193 ARNMNGKFAYEESGF
+1193 ARNMNGKFTYEESGF
-1208 KPENAGRS
+1208 TPEKVRNS
-1216 FTFKLRNEEQGA
+1216 FTFELRNEEQGA

-1242 IKTFLTENK
+1242 IKTFLTENN

-1257 RIIDSENVFGE
+1257 RIIDPESVFGE
-1268 EEGLVRISLSE
+1268 EEGLVRISLGE
-1279 NGNLSFDVAGEQSN
+1279 NGDLSFEGCGEQSN
-1293 TIAPLQAFYVEASG
+1293 TIAPLQAFYVEVLEG
-1307 DNASDNV
+1307 YTSDNV
-1314 DITYTSNMFVQPF
+1314 NITYTSDMFVQPS

-1341 AAGEMKISAVS
+1341 TAGEMKISAVS

-1376 VITLID
+1376 VVSLID
-1382 ENFMPKVKVYTVA
+1382 EDFMPKVKVYTVA

-1459 GAMKSNNGRFY
+1459 GAMKSNDGRFY

>member
-1 MRVFFQTSRQRSFL
+1 MSVFFQTSRQRSFL
-15 SACRIARKKWSAS
+15 SACRIAGKKWSAS
-28 VPLLLAAL
+28 VPLFLAAL

-51 SVQSVE
+51 SVQSFE
-57 HNGTRTED
+57 QGGTRAE
-65 NANTSGL
+65 AASTSGL
-72 TISGDIKKFYDDK
+72 DVVQDATGA
-85 NNLLY
+85 
-90 SGYTYAPS
+90 TYKPNC
-98 RRVPLVGEGRVI
+98 RVPLVGEGRVI

-132 DKNLDNSVK
+132 DKNLDNSVSLK
-141 LTGLAEVNTGLPI
+141 GLAEVNAGLPI

-173 GFLYKDPG
+173 GFLYKAPG
-181 GLLSLNVLK
+181 GLLSLNVLQ

-198 KGEEQ
+198 KGKEQ

-213 DFQLLNLNLLN
+213 KFQLLNLNLLN

-245 GCASIDVD
+245 GCASISVE

-273 ASFGYYKE
+273 AEKHEYPYAEQERPLHSLSKGDLVNKNLNDGPVCEFVSGLLGGLTCRVDFGATIPVGSEVGYY
-281 AETNSGLGN
+281 T
-290 TNNLIDEYPD
+290 
-300 NSEQLSMLGHHELYV
+300 
-315 DFNEKIVKD
+315 
-324 SEIGFKTGGLKTLDI
+324 TGGGLASISLGATKLNAYD
-339 DLTGLSLFE
+339 TGD
-348 LTNNDVNNKYVWG
+348 NNPQSINT
-361 NEKVLSGGIGIS
+361 ESGIGV
-373 LLGTQDGSM
+373 
-382 SAIAKEDCYGV
+382 SA
-393 KIKLNTGLV
+393 LV
-402 GGLLDAILGLLG
+402 GGAREFSMILTKKDTRRLELDLPSGINLLSAVKV
-414 NTHYYYAY
+414 HYAY

-447 NLPTPSDDGSVSY
+447 NLPTPSEGTVIY
-460 SLDRWPSGATSPS
+460 SLISWPSGATSPS
-473 ISGNRIT
+473 ISGNHMT

-489 VQAIYK
+489 VKAVYTREEK
-495 RGEETS
+495 ETS

-509 DKKEAEAGC
+509 NKKEAVAGC
-518 NTMMINTSA
+518 NTMMINTSG
-527 NQGQYTVVESSG
+527 NEGQYTVVESSG

-557 DDDYTNYAEATNV
+557 DGDYTNYAEATNV

-589 PQGGGKTR
+589 PQGGKTR

-621 YNDGK
+621 YKDGE

-652 FYVETDQTFD
+652 FYVETDRTFD

-717 ETKSSSAASV
+717 ETKSSSVASV
-727 GSTMN
+727 GATTN

-769 GQPVGA
+769 GQPLGA

-807 TSGGLASIEVIS
+807 TSSGLASIEVIS

-833 YDEVRISFPS
+833 YNEVRISFPS

-869 CAEEPDD
+869 CAEELEV
-876 QGGTDGITYKSIT
+876 QGEIDIVYRGIT
-889 EHVCVDETND
+889 EHVCVDETTY
-899 LGKVRISVDAQ
+899 LGNVRISVDA
-910 DDKVGTKL
+910 KPELLGTEL

-933 QEAELQQDDKGYF
+933 QEAALQQDNNGYF

-970 VHPLKTTWKRNAAD
+970 VHPLKTTWKRNASD
-984 TDWNNWSN
+984 TDWNNWNN

-1003 VVIPTGATRY
+1003 VVIPAGATRY
-1013 PNLKAWGSVD
+1013 PNLNAWGSVD

-1121 TDLNGTVAATADWSR
+1121 TNGTVAATVDWSR
-1136 TFNAVAQL
+1136 TFNAVAQP

-1155 GNEGDG
+1155 GNDWG

-1175 NYYTLSGGWVKE
+1175 NYYTLSGGWVKK

-1193 ARNMNGKFAYEESGF
+1193 ARNMNGKFAYEVIGF
-1208 KPENAGRS
+1208 NPENAGSS
-1216 FTFKLRNEEQGA
+1216 FTFELRNEEQGA

-1257 RIIDSENVFGE
+1257 RIIDSENIFGG
-1268 EEGLVRISLSE
+1268 EEGLVRISLGE
-1279 NGNLSFDVAGEQSN
+1279 NGDLSFDVAGEQSN
-1293 TIAPLQAFYVEASG
+1293 TIAPLQAFYVEVSG
-1307 DNASDNV
+1307 DYASDNV
-1314 DITYTSNMFVQPF
+1314 NITYTSNMFVQPS

-1341 AAGEMKISAVS
+1341 TAGEMKISAVS
-1352 GNSVSSCSLLRS
+1352 GNSVSSCSLLHS

-1376 VITLID
+1376 IVSLID
-1382 ENFMPKVKVYTVA
+1382 EDFMPKVKVYTVA
-1395 GKRALDIQK
+1395 DKRALDIQK
-1404 IKNAARVDL
+1404 MSNATRVGL
-1413 GFMVKDGSQQTK
+1413 GFMVKDGSQQTE
-1425 FTLNYGSN
+1425 FTLDYGSN
-1433 WKGWTLVDKQTGN
+1433 WKGWTLVDKQTGK

-1459 GAMKSNNGRFY
+1459 GAMKSNDGRFY

>member
-1 MRVFFQTSRQRSFL
+1 MSVFFQTSRQRSFL
-15 SACRIARKKWSAS
+15 SVCRIAGKKWSAS
-28 VPLLLAAL
+28 VPLFLAAL

-51 SVQSVE
+51 SVQSFE
-57 HNGTRTED
+57 QGGTRAE
-65 NANTSGL
+65 AASTSGL
-72 TISGDIKKFYDDK
+72 DVVQDA
-85 NNLLY
+85 
-90 SGYTYAPS
+90 TYGATYKPNC
-98 RRVPLVGEGRVI
+98 RVPLVGEGRVI

-132 DKNLDNSVK
+132 DKNLDNFVSLK
-141 LTGLAEVNTGLPI
+141 GLAEVNAGLPI

-167 SNGIKV
+167 SNVIKV

-181 GLLSLNVLK
+181 GLLSLDVLK

-203 DGSSTSGSGD
+203 DGSSTSGSGEN
-213 DFQLLNLNLLN
+213 FQLLNLNLLN

-233 FTTTK
+233 FTTKK

-273 ASFGYYKE
+273 AKE
-281 AETNSGLGN
+281 H
-290 TNNLIDEYPD
+290 EYPD
-300 NSEQLSMLGHHELYV
+300 AKQERPS
-315 DFNEKIVKD
+315 
-324 SEIGFKTGGLKTLDI
+324 
-339 DLTGLSLFE
+339 
-348 LTNNDVNNKYVWG
+348 TNITD
-361 NEKVLSGGIGIS
+361 
-373 LLGTQDGSM
+373 LLGRNLVDSDISNGPTCELLS
-382 SAIAKEDCYGV
+382 
-393 KIKLNTGLV
+393 GLV
-402 GGLLDAILGLLG
+402 GGGLTCRVDFGATIPVGSEVGYYTKGGGLASISLGATKLNAYDTGDNNPQSINTEGGIGVSALVGGAREFSMILTKENAQRLELELPSGINLLSAVQV
-414 NTHYYYAY
+414 HYAY

-447 NLPTPSDDGSVSY
+447 NLPTPSDGSVTY
-460 SLDRWPSGATSPS
+460 SLISWPSGATSPS
-473 ISGNRIT
+473 ISGNHMT

-489 VQAIYK
+489 VKAIYTREEK
-495 RGEETS
+495 ETS

-509 DKKEAEAGC
+509 NKKEAVAGC
-518 NTMMINTSA
+518 NTMMINTSG
-527 NQGQYTVVESSG
+527 NEGQYTVVESSG

-557 DDDYTNYAEATNV
+557 DGDYTNYAEATNV

-589 PQGGGKTR
+589 PQGGKTR

-621 YNDGK
+621 YKDGE
-626 EVFSGLTAENDAV
+626 EVFSGLTAENDAI

-652 FYVETDQTFD
+652 FYVETDKTFD

-679 RLYYAFYEPVTCEEY
+679 RLYYAFYEPTTCEEY

-717 ETKSSSAASV
+717 ETKSSSVASV
-727 GSTMN
+727 GATTN

-754 ISRSTVAVKFNSIRG
+754 ISRPTVAVKFNSIRG
-769 GQPVGA
+769 GQPLGA

-807 TSGGLASIEVIS
+807 TSSGLASIEVIS

-833 YDEVRISFPS
+833 YNEVRISFPS

-869 CAEEPDD
+869 CAEELEV
-876 QGGTDGITYKSIT
+876 QGEIDIVYRDIT
-889 EHVCVDETND
+889 EHVCVDETTY
-899 LGKVRISVDAQ
+899 LGNVRISVDA
-910 DDKVGTKL
+910 KPELLGTEL

-933 QEAELQQDDKGYF
+933 QEAALQQDNNGYF

-970 VHPLKTTWKRNAAD
+970 VHPLKTTWKRNALD
-984 TDWNNWSN
+984 TDWNNWNN

-1003 VVIPTGATRY
+1003 VVIPAGATRY
-1013 PNLKAWGSVD
+1013 PNLNAWGSVD

-1121 TDLNGTVAATADWSR
+1121 TDPNGTVVATADWSR
-1136 TFNAVAQL
+1136 TFNAVAQP

-1155 GNEGDG
+1155 GNDWG

-1175 NYYTLSGGWVKE
+1175 NYYTLSGGWVKK

-1193 ARNMNGKFAYEESGF
+1193 ARNMNGKFAYEVIGF
-1208 KPENAGRS
+1208 NPENAGSS
-1216 FTFKLRNEEQGA
+1216 FTFELRNEEQGA
-1228 TYFVAGNPFMSYLD
+1228 TCFVAGNPFMSYLD

-1257 RIIDSENVFGE
+1257 RIIDSENIFGGK
-1268 EEGLVRISLSE
+1268 EGLVRISLGE
-1279 NGNLSFDVAGEQSN
+1279 NGDLSFDVAGEQSN
-1293 TIAPLQAFYVEASG
+1293 TIAPLQAFYVEVSG
-1307 DNASDNV
+1307 DYASDNV
-1314 DITYTSNMFVQPF
+1314 NITYTSNMFVQPS

-1341 AAGEMKISAVS
+1341 TAGEMKISAVS

-1376 VITLID
+1376 IVSLID
-1382 ENFMPKVKVYTVA
+1382 EDFMPKVKVYTVA
-1395 GKRALDIQK
+1395 DKRALDIQK
-1404 IKNAARVDL
+1404 MSNATRVGL
-1413 GFMVKDGSQQTK
+1413 GFMVKDGSQQTE
-1425 FTLNYGSN
+1425 FTLDYGSN
-1433 WKGWTLVDKQTGN
+1433 WKGWTLVDKQTGK

-1459 GAMKSNNGRFY
+1459 GAMKSNDGRFY

>member
-1 MRVFFQTSRQRSFL
+1 MSVFFQTSRQRSFL
-15 SACRIARKKWSAS
+15 SACRIAGKKWSAS
-28 VPLLLAAL
+28 VPLFLAAL

-51 SVQSVE
+51 SVQSFE
-57 HNGTRTED
+57 QGGTRAET
-65 NANTSGL
+65 ASTSGL
-72 TISGDIKKFYDDK
+72 DVVQDA
-85 NNLLY
+85 
-90 SGYTYAPS
+90 TYGATYKPNC
-98 RRVPLVGEGRVI
+98 RVPLVGEGRVI

-132 DKNLDNSVK
+132 DKNLDNFVSLK
-141 LTGLAEVNTGLPI
+141 GLAEVNAGLPI

-181 GLLSLNVLK
+181 GLLSLNVLQ

-198 KGEEQ
+198 KGKEQ

-213 DFQLLNLNLLN
+213 NFQLLNLNLLN

-273 ASFGYYKE
+273 AEKH
-281 AETNSGLGN
+281 
-290 TNNLIDEYPD
+290 EYPYA
-300 NSEQLSMLGHHELYV
+300 EQERPLHPLSKGDLV
-315 DFNEKIVKD
+315 NE
-324 SEIGFKTGGLKTLDI
+324 S
-339 DLTGLSLFE
+339 LT
-348 LTNNDVNNKYVWG
+348 
-361 NEKVLSGGIGIS
+361 
-373 LLGTQDGSM
+373 DGPVC
-382 SAIAKEDCYGV
+382 E
-393 KIKLNTGLV
+393 LV
-402 GGLLDAILGLLG
+402 GGLLGGGLTCRVDFGATIPVGSEVGYYTTGGGLASISLGATKLNAYDTSDNNPQSINAESGIGVSALAGGAREFSMILTKKDTRRLELDLPSGINLLSAVQV
-414 NTHYYYAY
+414 HYAY

-447 NLPTPSDDGSVSY
+447 NLPTPSEGTVIY
-460 SLDRWPSGATSPS
+460 SLISSPNGVTSPE
-473 ISGNRIT
+473 ISGNHIT

-489 VQAIYK
+489 VKAVYT
-495 RGEETS
+495 REEKEIS

-509 DKKEAEAGC
+509 NKKEAEAGC
-518 NTMMINTSA
+518 NTMMINTSG
-527 NQGQYTVVESSG
+527 NEGQYTVVESSG

-557 DDDYTNYAEATNV
+557 DGDYTNYAEATNV

-589 PQGGGKTR
+589 LQGGGKTR

-621 YNDGK
+621 YKDGK

-652 FYVETDQTFD
+652 FYVETDRTFD

-717 ETKSSSAASV
+717 ETKSSSVASV
-727 GSTMN
+727 GATTN

-754 ISRSTVAVKFNSIRG
+754 ISRPTVAVKFNSIRG
-769 GQPVGA
+769 GQPLGA

-807 TSGGLASIEVIS
+807 TSSGLASIEVIS

-833 YDEVRISFPS
+833 YNEVRISFPS

-869 CAEEPDD
+869 CAEELEV
-876 QGGTDGITYKSIT
+876 QGEIDIVYRDIT
-889 EHVCVDETND
+889 EHVCVDKTTY
-899 LGKVRISVDAQ
+899 LGNVRISVDA
-910 DDKVGTKL
+910 KPELLGTEL

-933 QEAELQQDDKGYF
+933 QEAALQQDNNGYF

-970 VHPLKTTWKRNAAD
+970 VHPQKTTWKRNALD
-984 TDWNNWSN
+984 TDWNNWNN

-1003 VVIPTGATRY
+1003 VVIPAGATRY
-1013 PNLKAWGSVD
+1013 PNLNAWGSVD

-1085 PAYFTPLNGAT
+1085 PAYFIPLIGAT

-1121 TDLNGTVAATADWSR
+1121 TDPNGTVVATADWSR
-1136 TFNAVAQL
+1136 TFNAVAQP

-1155 GNEGDG
+1155 GNDWG

-1175 NYYTLSGGWVKE
+1175 NYYTLSGGWVKK

-1193 ARNMNGKFAYEESGF
+1193 ARNMNGKFAYEVIGF
-1208 KPENAGRS
+1208 NPENAGSS
-1216 FTFKLRNEEQGA
+1216 FTFELRNEEQGA
-1228 TYFVAGNPFMSYLD
+1228 TCFVAGNPFMSYLD

-1257 RIIDSENVFGE
+1257 RIIDSENIFGGK
-1268 EEGLVRISLSE
+1268 EGLVRISLGE
-1279 NGNLSFDVAGEQSN
+1279 NGDLSFDVAGEQSN
-1293 TIAPLQAFYVEASG
+1293 TIAPLQAFYVEVSG
-1307 DNASDNV
+1307 DYASDNV
-1314 DITYTSNMFVQPF
+1314 NITYTSNMFVQPS

-1341 AAGEMKISAVS
+1341 TAGEMKISAVS

-1376 VITLID
+1376 IVSLID
-1382 ENFMPKVKVYTVA
+1382 EDFMPKVKVYTVA
-1395 GKRALDIQK
+1395 DKRALDIQK
-1404 IKNAARVDL
+1404 MSNATRVGL
-1413 GFMVKDGSQQTK
+1413 GFMVKDGSQQTE
-1425 FTLNYGSN
+1425 FTLDYGSN
-1433 WKGWTLVDKQTGN
+1433 WKGWTLVDKQTGK

-1459 GAMKSNNGRFY
+1459 GAMKSNDGRFY